1 MKNVSNEFKNIIKSG
16 GPFYAYAS
24 ITLKN
29 GKKLTLDSDNDFFI
43 SGNGY
48 TEDGGDG
55 FPLGSAL
62 SKSVTLVIDNIDE
75 RFSKYDFYYAQIS
88 LFTEADIES
97 RSYDAW
103 RDVKGEEILDV
114 NGNTIMLTKSRIERL
129 NEGTFTALEPT
140 AVGDT
145 IEIVGYDAMY
155 KADVDFTSKLS
166 YPTTA
171 GQLLREA
178 CSECGIMLGSPKFK
192 NDDFVIEQAPGKV
205 TCREV
210 IGYIAMLAVG
220 NAVIQN
226 GTLVIKSYDF
236 SAISKIT
243 NRDDLVEDAGYSIL
257 MDYQSD
263 PDISTDPVVI
273 TGIATTKKV
282 ENESTILI
290 RGTDDYALE
299 ITNPLIE
306 GHEDDA
312 INLIGDVLI
321 GVKLRGFSGEFFPD
335 PMIEFMDL
343 ACVVDRKDKVY
354 PTFITSLEFNY
365 LGSSSFSCGIKDPE
379 RQKSTYYSEAT
390 KVYEKAKKEIKQ
402 NKTEFEAAVDNLN
415 KTLESASG
423 MYSTEVVQPDGSVI
437 SYIHDKPT
445 VEESKNVIKV
455 TSEAIGISSDG
466 GKTYPYGLFLTGDL
480 ITRILYAIGINADY
494 INSGSLTVKDKNG
507 NITFY
512 ADTETGRVTINA
524 ESISITGKSV
534 EDISNGIVDDFVT
547 NIYKTDM
554 DEIKNSVRNK
564 IETWYQDSDPSV
576 NWKDKTEHEG
586 DLWKDTRDNK
596 EYIYRS
602 GQWVEMNVPDEVFDE
617 IDSKAQIFINEPTTP
632 YKIGD
637 LWFDSETKE
646 LLTCV
651 KSRATGSCVKVDWEK
666 RTKYTDDSTVN
677 TFITKIYESDIDDI
691 RNQIDQKI
699 ETWYQSTDP
708 SVNWGG
714 TVEMAW
720 CDVNDESILDVNG
733 NEIILLYEESK
744 AEHEGDLWKDL
755 STNDEY
761 IYRGGQWM
769 KMQVPDEVFDEI
781 DGKAQIFIN
790 TPVPPYRVG
799 DLWFDADTQE
809 LLTCVE
815 SRDKGSCVKSDWQKK
830 TKYTDDSGLN
840 TFISAVYDPKIAELQ
855 SQIDGQLETWF
866 YDHEPSL
873 QNEPAVNWTTNEQ
886 RKDHE
891 GDLFFWKSTGHSY
904 RFLQDGAVW
913 KWQIVQDTDIS
924 KALAAAE
931 KAQDTADHKRRVFVV
946 TPQPPYDI
954 GDLWVQGETGDIMR
968 CRVPKSDSSEYATD
982 DWEKASKYTDDTR
995 ANEVQKE
1002 LETVNKDLQNQIDGK
1017 IETYNQA
1024 TDPAA
1029 SWTTAELKAKHT
1041 GDLWYNSKTE
1051 ETMRWNGSAWSK
1063 LSDADAKA
1071 AKNLAVTK
1079 KRVFSVTPY
1088 PPYDKDDLWVQGKSG
1103 DLMRCVTSRQSGDY
1117 VASDWVKA
1125 TKYTDD
1131 SAINNFVK
1139 NTYAS
1144 DLEDIKNQIDQKI
1157 ETWFQATD
1165 PSLNWTGKET
1175 QPLCDVNGNEILD
1188 VSGKNITITVETEK
1202 ATHEGDLWKNS
1213 ETGDEY
1219 IYRSGN
1225 WEEMPVPDSVF
1236 DEIDG
1241 KSSIYVTQ
1249 PKPPYNV
1256 GDAWFTGTDILT
1268 CVVDRDSGGF
1278 VASDWQKK
1286 NNYTDDS
1293 ALNNFLTGDY
1303 SETIK
1308 EIKTQV
1314 DGKAETWRQDTDPST
1329 AWTTDALKAQ
1339 HKGDLWYKTSE
1350 QKSYIYSG
1358 TAWAEMKTNPPD
1370 IVFDAI
1376 DGKAQIFS
1384 TQPKSP
1390 YNVGDLY
1397 FTGNDILICIKDR
1410 ETGEYAASDWQ
1421 KKDNYTDD
1429 STVTD
1434 FIENIYDPKIEDIQ
1448 NQIDGKIDTYYYDYE
1463 PANSNH
1469 PASEWTTAYERQKH
1483 IGDLFFWKNKGFT
1496 YRYMKVDTSYQ
1507 WVRVKD
1513 ADIVSAMETASKAQD
1528 TADGKRRN
1536 FITTPV
1542 PPYDVGDLWTQGND
1556 GDLMRCQTARTS
1568 GNFVSSDWVKATKYT
1583 DDSAVDKLNK
1593 SLTSEE
1599 VFNRL
1604 TDNGKKQG
1612 IYMQGDQLYINF
1624 SYGKGG
1630 TLTLGGVNNENGSIQ
1645 ILDAIGAEVGKWD
1658 KDGLNIKKGSI
1669 YGSTIYL
1676 DKEKAY
1682 ALIVGR
1688 NNSKEI
1694 FTIGSMG
1701 MHIDNTNM
1709 GLLAS
1714 DSMVVDLMGGWFHGL
1729 RMKAS
1734 NNGRGYG
1741 SSISPECF
1749 SIGWA
1754 EDLQGWSDAMST
1766 VKSYTFSI
1774 SENSTGCLSI
1784 RINGSSYNNDYVD
1797 ISPREIKTT
1806 GTKNRVV
1813 PTENYSNRLQYCYET
1828 ASPMF
1833 GDIGEGITDENGEC
1847 IVEIGDIFTETVTT
1861 RIEYQVFLQKEG
1873 KGDLWIEKKEEN
1885 YFIVHGTPN
1894 LKFAWELKAKQK
1906 DYEYVNLEEDVDRE
1920 EKLPES
1926 PENILNAELETL
1938 IKEQEELLN
1947 ETA

>member
-129 NEGTFTALEPT
+129 NEGTFTVLEPT

-145 IEIVGYDAMY
+145 IELVGYDSMY
-155 KADVDFTSKLS
+155 KADADFTSKLS

-178 CSECGIMLGSPKFK
+178 CSTCNIMLGSPKFN
-192 NDDFVIEQAPGKV
+192 NDDFVIEQAPEKV

-210 IGYIAMLAVG
+210 IGYIAMLSVG

-243 NRDDLVEDAGYSIL
+243 NRDDLVEDDGYSIL

-335 PMIEFMDL
+335 PTIEFMDL

-390 KVYEKAKKEIKQ
+390 KIYEKANKEIKQ
-402 NKTEFEAAVDNLN
+402 NKTDFEAAVENLN
-415 KTLESASG
+415 KTLENASG
-423 MYSTEVVQPDGSVI
+423 MYSTESPQPDGSMI
-437 SYIHDKPT
+437 TYIHDKPT

-455 TSEAIGISSDG
+455 TSEAIGISNDG

-651 KSRATGSCVKVDWEK
+651 KSRATGSCVKADWEK

-720 CDVNDESILDVNG
+720 CDVNGESILDVNG

-891 GDLFFWKSTGHSY
+891 GDLFFWKSTGYSY

-946 TPQPPYDI
+946 TPLPPYDI

-1088 PPYDKDDLWVQGKSG
+1088 PPYDTDDLWVQGTNG
-1103 DLMRCVTSRQSGDY
+1103 DLMRCVTSRQSGEY

-1157 ETWFQATD
+1157 ETWFQPTD
-1165 PSLNWTGKET
+1165 PSLAWTRKET

-1188 VSGKNITITVETEK
+1188 VSGKNITIIVETEK

-1268 CVVDRDSGGF
+1268 CVVDRNSGGF

-1303 SETIK
+1303 SSTIE

-1314 DGKAETWRQDTDPST
+1314 DGKAETWRQDSDPST
-1329 AWTTDALKAQ
+1329 AWTTAELKAL

-1350 QKSYIYSG
+1350 QKSYIYNG
-1358 TAWAEMKTNPPD
+1358 TGWTELKSNPPD
-1370 IVFDAI
+1370 EVFDAI

-1384 TQPKSP
+1384 TQPKPP

-1397 FTGNDILICIKDR
+1397 FTGSEILVCKKDR
-1410 ETGEYAASDWQ
+1410 DTGEYVASDWE

-1429 STVTD
+1429 TTVND
-1434 FIENIYDPKIEDIQ
+1434 FIQNVYDPTVEDIQ
-1448 NQIDGKIDTYYYDYE
+1448 NQIDGKIDTYYFDYA
-1463 PANSNH
+1463 PNNSNL
-1469 PASEWTTAYERQKH
+1469 PASEWTTASVRQKH
-1483 IGDLFFWKNKGFT
+1483 VGDLFFWKSKGFT
-1496 YRYMKVDTSYQ
+1496 YRYMKVDTSFQ

-1513 ADIVSAMETASKAQD
+1513 ADIESAMQKASAAQD
-1528 TADGKRRN
+1528 TADGKRRV
-1536 FITTPV
+1536 FTSTPT
-1542 PPYDVGDLWTQGND
+1542 PPYDVGDLWTQGST
-1556 GDLMRCQTARTS
+1556 GDLMRCRTARAR
-1568 GNFVSSDWVKATKYT
+1568 GNYNSSDWILATKYT
-1583 DDSAVDKLNK
+1583 DDTVANKAIAQIEVLDGKLNLK
-1593 SLTSEE
+1593 VTAKEVESLIEQKADSIRLKADKISWSSKYSSMSE
-1599 VFNRL
+1599 N
-1604 TDNGKKQG
+1604 
-1612 IYMQGDQLYINF
+1612 
-1624 SYGKGG
+1624 G
-1630 TLTLGGVNNENGSIQ
+1630 TLTCQNATINGTVTAVAGNRKAKVTSGYTEYSWNDTLLGHIGTNCMKSDANKMGLNFDLEYDGWYMTWAYKNKRDDNAYSMKMTYASAAFDGFTK
-1645 ILDAIGAEVGKWD
+1645 DAI
-1658 KDGLNIKKGSI
+1658 
-1669 YGSTIYL
+1669 
-1676 DKEKAY
+1676 
-1682 ALIVGR
+1682 
-1688 NNSKEI
+1688 
-1694 FTIGSMG
+1694 
-1701 MHIDNTNM
+1701 NM
-1709 GLLAS
+1709 GC
-1714 DSMVVDLMGGWFHGL
+1714 DLDMKNHTIKNPSFEGGG
-1729 RMKAS
+1729 
-1734 NNGRGYG
+1734 
-1741 SSISPECF
+1741 I
-1749 SIGWA
+1749 
-1754 EDLQGWSDAMST
+1754 
-1766 VKSYTFSI
+1766 
-1774 SENSTGCLSI
+1774 
-1784 RINGSSYNNDYVD
+1784 
-1797 ISPREIKTT
+1797 T
-1806 GTKNRVV
+1806 GTINFTQIYNAKSDGSFEFSNGCKMQFKN
-1813 PTENYSNRLQYCYET
+1813 
-1828 ASPMF
+1828 
-1833 GDIGEGITDENGEC
+1833 GI
-1847 IVEIGDIFTETVTT
+1847 
-1861 RIEYQVFLQKEG
+1861 
-1873 KGDLWIEKKEEN
+1873 
-1885 YFIVHGTPN
+1885 
-1894 LKFAWELKAKQK
+1894 
-1906 DYEYVNLEEDVDRE
+1906 
-1920 EKLPES
+1920 
-1926 PENILNAELETL
+1926 L
-1938 IKEQEELLN
+1938 ISGSWYW
-1947 ETA
+1947 

>member
-29 GKKLTLDSDNDFFI
+29 GEKLYLDSDNDFFI

-48 TEDGGDG
+48 AEDGGDG

-129 NEGTFTALEPT
+129 NEGTFTVLEPT

-145 IEIVGYDAMY
+145 IELVGYDSMY
-155 KADVDFTSKLS
+155 KADADFTSKLS

-178 CSECGIMLGSPKFK
+178 CSTCNIMLGSPKFK
-192 NDDFVIEQAPGKV
+192 NDDFVIEQAPEKV

-243 NRDDLVEDAGYSIL
+243 NRNDLVEDAGYSIL

-564 IETWYQDSDPSV
+564 IETWYQ
-576 NWKDKTEHEG
+576 
-586 DLWKDTRDNK
+586 
-596 EYIYRS
+596 
-602 GQWVEMNVPDEVFDE
+602 
-617 IDSKAQIFINEPTTP
+617 
-632 YKIGD
+632 
-637 LWFDSETKE
+637 
-646 LLTCV
+646 
-651 KSRATGSCVKVDWEK
+651 
-666 RTKYTDDSTVN
+666 
-677 TFITKIYESDIDDI
+677 
-691 RNQIDQKI
+691 
-699 ETWYQSTDP
+699 STDP

-720 CDVNDESILDVNG
+720 CDVNGESILDVNG

-855 SQIDGQLETWF
+855 SQIDGQIETWF

-886 RKDHE
+886 RKNHE
-891 GDLFFWKSTGHSY
+891 GDLFFWKSTGYSY

-954 GDLWVQGETGDIMR
+954 GDLWVQGDDGDIMR
-968 CRVPKSDSSEYATD
+968 CCVARSESASFSAS

-1017 IETYNQA
+1017 IETYNQSA
-1024 TDPAA
+1024 DPAA

-1088 PPYDKDDLWVQGKSG
+1088 PPYDKDDLWVQGTNG

-1139 NTYAS
+1139 NTYAA
-1144 DLEDIKNQIDQKI
+1144 DLENIKNQIDQKI
-1157 ETWFQATD
+1157 ETWFQPTD

-1175 QPLCDVNGNEILD
+1175 QPLCDINGNEILD

-1213 ETGDEY
+1213 KTGDEY

-1241 KSSIYVTQ
+1241 K
-1249 PKPPYNV
+1249 
-1256 GDAWFTGTDILT
+1256 
-1268 CVVDRDSGGF
+1268 
-1278 VASDWQKK
+1278 
-1286 NNYTDDS
+1286 
-1293 ALNNFLTGDY
+1293 
-1303 SETIK
+1303 
-1308 EIKTQV
+1308 
-1314 DGKAETWRQDTDPST
+1314 
-1329 AWTTDALKAQ
+1329 
-1339 HKGDLWYKTSE
+1339 
-1350 QKSYIYSG
+1350 
-1358 TAWAEMKTNPPD
+1358 
-1370 IVFDAI
+1370 
-1376 DGKAQIFS
+1376 AQIFS
-1384 TQPKSP
+1384 TQPKPP
-1390 YNVGDLY
+1390 YSVDDLY
-1397 FTGNDILICIKDR
+1397 FTGNDILVCLKDR
-1410 ETGEYAASDWQ
+1410 ETGEYVASDWQ

-1483 IGDLFFWKNKGFT
+1483 VGDLFFWKNKGFT

-1542 PPYDVGDLWTQGND
+1542 PPYDVGDLWTQGD
-1556 GDLMRCQTARTS
+1556 TGDLMRCKTARAS
-1568 GNFVSSDWVKATKYT
+1568 GNYVSSDWTKATKYT
-1583 DDSAVDKLNK
+1583 DDSAVEKLNK

-1669 YGSTIYL
+1669 YGSTLYL
-1676 DKEKAY
+1676 DKEKAS

-1784 RINGSSYNNDYVD
+1784 RINGSNYINDYVD

-1873 KGDLWIEKKEEN
+1873 EGDLWIEKKEEN

-1920 EKLPES
+1920 EELPES

>member
-1 MKNVSNEFKNIIKSG
+1 MRSLSKSFKKELNNDNRR
-16 GPFYAYAS
+16 YLEWVD
-24 ITLKN
+24 ITLK
-29 GKKLTLDSDNDFFI
+29 
-43 SGNGY
+43 
-48 TEDGGDG
+48 DG
-55 FPLGSAL
+55 
-62 SKSVTLVIDNIDE
+62 
-75 RFSKYDFYYAQIS
+75 
-88 LFTEADIES
+88 
-97 RSYDAW
+97 
-103 RDVKGEEILDV
+103 
-114 NGNTIMLTKSRIERL
+114 
-129 NEGTFTALEPT
+129 TAL
-140 AVGDT
+140 
-145 IEIVGYDAMY
+145 Y
-155 KADVDFTSKLS
+155 
-166 YPTTA
+166 
-171 GQLLREA
+171 LRED
-178 CSECGIMLGSPKFK
+178 SVWNFGLK
-192 NDDFVIEQAPGKV
+192 
-205 TCREV
+205 
-210 IGYIAMLAVG
+210 
-220 NAVIQN
+220 
-226 GTLVIKSYDF
+226 
-236 SAISKIT
+236 
-243 NRDDLVEDAGYSIL
+243 VEDAVSDSSEFKIGSAIINKATVTLNNIYDDFT
-257 MDYQSD
+257 DYNFEGAEIAIYVGLAIS
-263 PDISTDPVVI
+263 PTGMVFPEEKKWLDISENPILDTNGNEILLLYSDAVTEKIRLCTMTVVEAPYQNSSIITLTCQDNMMKFDRDYSESKLKYPATRSEIIRDACNVCGVQLQTVTFDNDDYVIETRPDDQQLTFRQVLAWVAQIGGQFCRCDSYGRLCIAWYDLKSYESSHIDEDKFVSVESYDSLSINNEDVVI
-273 TGIATTKKV
+273 TGIKVTEYKENVSTDESPVSYQYGEDGYVIEIKDNKLIAEGKGNDIATIIGKRIVGMRFRPFSASMMNNPLAEAGDICIITDRKGNQYKSLVTSTIFQVGNKQTIECGAKSAARNSAKQYSLASQAIV
-282 ENESTILI
+282 ENRKNLQKERSD
-290 RGTDDYALE
+290 REKALE
-299 ITNPLIE
+299 ELSKRISQS
-306 GHEDDA
+306 
-312 INLIGDVLI
+312 
-321 GVKLRGFSGEFFPD
+321 SG
-335 PMIEFMDL
+335 L
-343 ACVVDRKDKVY
+343 Y
-354 PTFITSLEFNY
+354 T
-365 LGSSSFSCGIKDPE
+365 
-379 RQKSTYYSEAT
+379 
-390 KVYEKAKKEIKQ
+390 
-402 NKTEFEAAVDNLN
+402 
-415 KTLESASG
+415 
-423 MYSTEVVQPDGSVI
+423 
-437 SYIHDKPT
+437 T
-445 VEESKNVIKV
+445 VEESQGGGKV
-455 TSEAIGISSDG
+455 YYLHNKALLSDSDIVWKMTAEAWGVSTDG
-466 GKTYPYGLFLTGDL
+466 GNTWNGGMTVDGD
-480 ITRILYAIGINADY
+480 TVVRILDAVGVRANWINTGEFKVADEKGNEVFY
-494 INSGSLTVKDKNG
+494 VNCDTGSVRIKAQEFSLSGV
-507 NITFY
+507 
-512 ADTETGRVTINA
+512 
-524 ESISITGKSV
+524 SIEEIAAK
-534 EDISNGIVDDFVT
+534 EVDDFVT

-564 IETWYQDSDPSV
+564 IETWYQ
-576 NWKDKTEHEG
+576 
-586 DLWKDTRDNK
+586 
-596 EYIYRS
+596 
-602 GQWVEMNVPDEVFDE
+602 
-617 IDSKAQIFINEPTTP
+617 
-632 YKIGD
+632 
-637 LWFDSETKE
+637 
-646 LLTCV
+646 
-651 KSRATGSCVKVDWEK
+651 
-666 RTKYTDDSTVN
+666 
-677 TFITKIYESDIDDI
+677 
-691 RNQIDQKI
+691 
-699 ETWYQSTDP
+699 STDP

-714 TVEMAW
+714 TVEKALY
-720 CDVNDESILDVNG
+720 DIDGNSILDVNG
-733 NEIILLYEESK
+733 NEIIVLFEESK
-744 AEHEGDLWKDL
+744 SEHEGDLWKDL

-761 IYRGGQWM
+761 IYRGGHWV

-799 DLWFDADTQE
+799 DLWFDADSQE

-855 SQIDGQLETWF
+855 SQIDGQIETWF

-891 GDLFFWKSTGHSY
+891 GDLFFWKSTGYSY

-954 GDLWVQGETGDIMR
+954 GDLWVQGDDGDIMR
-968 CRVPKSDSSEYATD
+968 CCVARSESASFSAS

-995 ANEVQKE
+995 ANEVKAE
-1002 LETVNKDLQNQIDGK
+1002 LDVLGADLQNQIDGK

-1024 TDPAA
+1024 EDPSGA
-1029 SWTTAELKAKHT
+1029 WTTDELKVQHK
-1041 GDLWYNSKTE
+1041 GDLWYSPKE
-1051 ETMRWNGSAWSK
+1051 EVTRRWNGASWEK

-1071 AKNLAVTK
+1071 ANNLAMTK

-1088 PPYDKDDLWVQGKSG
+1088 PPYDVDDLWVQGENG
-1103 DLMRCVTSRQSGDY
+1103 DLMRCVNVRQTGNYDST
-1117 VASDWVKA
+1117 DWVRA

-1131 SAINNFVK
+1131 TAIKNFIN

-1144 DLEDIKNQIDQKI
+1144 DLDSIKNQLDQKV
-1157 ETWFQATD
+1157 ETWYQESD
-1165 PSLNWTGKET
+1165 PSVNWRGTET
-1175 QPLCDVNGNEILD
+1175 WPWSDINGNSILD
-1188 VSGKNITITVETEK
+1188 VSGNEIQTTVETEK
-1202 ATHEGDLWKNS
+1202 ALHEGDLWHCTKDNS
-1213 ETGDEY
+1213 EY
-1219 IYRSGN
+1219 IYSSGE
-1225 WEEMPVPDSVF
+1225 WHDKSIPDEVF
-1236 DEIDG
+1236 DKIDG
-1241 KSSIYVTQ
+1241 KSSIYAAQ
-1249 PKPPYNV
+1249 PNPPYEQN
-1256 GDAWFTGTDILT
+1256 DLWFTGTEILVCINT
-1268 CVVDRDSGGF
+1268 RESGSF
-1278 VASDWQKK
+1278 NSSDWVKK
-1286 NNYTDDS
+1286 DTYTDDS
-1293 ALNNFLTGDY
+1293 A
-1303 SETIK
+1303 
-1308 EIKTQV
+1308 V
-1314 DGKAETWRQDTDPST
+1314 D
-1329 AWTTDALKAQ
+1329 
-1339 HKGDLWYKTSE
+1339 
-1350 QKSYIYSG
+1350 
-1358 TAWAEMKTNPPD
+1358 
-1370 IVFDAI
+1370 
-1376 DGKAQIFS
+1376 
-1384 TQPKSP
+1384 
-1390 YNVGDLY
+1390 
-1397 FTGNDILICIKDR
+1397 
-1410 ETGEYAASDWQ
+1410 
-1421 KKDNYTDD
+1421 
-1429 STVTD
+1429 D
-1434 FIENIYDPKIEDIQ
+1434 FIKNVYDPKIDSIQ
-1448 NQIDGKIDTYYYDYE
+1448 TQIDGKIETWFYDYE
-1463 PANSNH
+1463 PTLSNI
-1469 PASEWTTAYERQKH
+1469 PAKDWTTDNLKSQH
-1483 IGDLFFWKNKGFT
+1483 NGDLFFWQSKGYT
-1496 YRYMKVDTSYQ
+1496 YRFLKVDGAWKWQ
-1507 WVRVKD
+1507 LIQD
-1513 ADIVSAMETASKAQD
+1513 EDINNAMEAASKAQD

-1556 GDLMRCQTARTS
+1556 GDLMRCQTARAS
-1568 GNFVSSDWVKATKYT
+1568 GNFVSSDWTKATKYT

-1630 TLTLGGVNNENGSIQ
+1630 TLTLGGVNNENGLIQ

-1676 DKEKAY
+1676 DKEKVS

-1784 RINGSSYNNDYVD
+1784 RINGSSYINDYVD

>member
-29 GKKLTLDSDNDFFI
+29 GEKLYLDSDNDFFI

-48 TEDGGDG
+48 AEDGGDG

-129 NEGTFTALEPT
+129 NEGTFTVLEPT

-145 IEIVGYDAMY
+145 IELVGYDSMY
-155 KADVDFTSKLS
+155 KADADFTSKLS

-178 CSECGIMLGSPKFK
+178 CSTCNIMLGSPKFK
-192 NDDFVIEQAPGKV
+192 NDDFVIEQAPEKV

-564 IETWYQDSDPSV
+564 IETWYQ
-576 NWKDKTEHEG
+576 
-586 DLWKDTRDNK
+586 
-596 EYIYRS
+596 
-602 GQWVEMNVPDEVFDE
+602 
-617 IDSKAQIFINEPTTP
+617 
-632 YKIGD
+632 
-637 LWFDSETKE
+637 
-646 LLTCV
+646 
-651 KSRATGSCVKVDWEK
+651 
-666 RTKYTDDSTVN
+666 
-677 TFITKIYESDIDDI
+677 
-691 RNQIDQKI
+691 
-699 ETWYQSTDP
+699 STDP

-720 CDVNDESILDVNG
+720 CDVNGESILDVNG

-855 SQIDGQLETWF
+855 SQIDGQIETWF

-891 GDLFFWKSTGHSY
+891 GDLFFWKSTGYSY

-954 GDLWVQGETGDIMR
+954 GDLWVQGDDGDIMR
-968 CRVPKSDSSEYATD
+968 CCVARSESASFSAS

-1017 IETYNQA
+1017 IETYNQSA
-1024 TDPAA
+1024 DPAA

-1088 PPYDKDDLWVQGKSG
+1088 PPYDTDDLWVQGTNG
-1103 DLMRCVTSRQSGDY
+1103 DLMRCVTSRQSGEY

-1139 NTYAS
+1139 NTYAA
-1144 DLEDIKNQIDQKI
+1144 DLENIKNQIDQKI
-1157 ETWFQATD
+1157 ETWFQPTD

-1175 QPLCDVNGNEILD
+1175 QPLCDINGNDILD

-1213 ETGDEY
+1213 KTGDEY

-1225 WEEMPVPDSVF
+1225 WEKMPVPDSVF

-1241 KSSIYVTQ
+1241 K
-1249 PKPPYNV
+1249 
-1256 GDAWFTGTDILT
+1256 
-1268 CVVDRDSGGF
+1268 
-1278 VASDWQKK
+1278 
-1286 NNYTDDS
+1286 
-1293 ALNNFLTGDY
+1293 
-1303 SETIK
+1303 
-1308 EIKTQV
+1308 
-1314 DGKAETWRQDTDPST
+1314 
-1329 AWTTDALKAQ
+1329 
-1339 HKGDLWYKTSE
+1339 
-1350 QKSYIYSG
+1350 
-1358 TAWAEMKTNPPD
+1358 
-1370 IVFDAI
+1370 
-1376 DGKAQIFS
+1376 AQIFS
-1384 TQPKSP
+1384 TQPKPP
-1390 YNVGDLY
+1390 YSVDDLY
-1397 FTGNDILICIKDR
+1397 FTGNDILVCLKDR
-1410 ETGEYAASDWQ
+1410 ETGEYVASDWQ

-1448 NQIDGKIDTYYYDYE
+1448 NQIDGKIDTYYCDYE

-1483 IGDLFFWKNKGFT
+1483 VGDLFFWKNKGFT

-1658 KDGLNIKKGSI
+1658 KDGLNIQKGSI

-1784 RINGSSYNNDYVD
+1784 RINGSSYINDYVD

>member
-29 GKKLTLDSDNDFFI
+29 GEKLYLDSENDFFI

-48 TEDGGDG
+48 SEDGGDG

-88 LFTEADIES
+88 LFTETDIEN
-97 RSYDAW
+97 RSYDIW
-103 RDVKGEEILDV
+103 RDVKGEEILDI

-129 NEGTFTALEPT
+129 NEGAFTVLEPT

-145 IEIVGYDAMY
+145 IELVGYDSMY
-155 KADVDFTSKLS
+155 KADADFTSKLS

-178 CSECGIMLGSPKFK
+178 CSTCNIMLGSPKFN
-192 NDDFVIEQAPGKV
+192 NDDFVIEQAPDKV

-220 NAVIQN
+220 NAVIQD

-236 SAISKIT
+236 SAISKIAS
-243 NRDDLVEDAGYSIL
+243 RADLVEDAGYSIL

-335 PMIEFMDL
+335 PTIEFMDL

-415 KTLESASG
+415 KTLENASG
-423 MYSTEVVQPDGSVI
+423 MYSTESPQPDGSMI
-437 SYIHDKPT
+437 TYIHDKPT

-494 INSGSLTVKDKNG
+494 INSGSLTIKDKNG

-602 GQWVEMNVPDEVFDE
+602 WQWVEMNVPDEVFDE
-617 IDSKAQIFINEPTTP
+617 IDSKAQIFINEPITP

-637 LWFDSETKE
+637 LWFESEAKE
-646 LLTCV
+646 LLTCI
-651 KSRATGSCVKVDWEK
+651 KSRATGSCVKADWEK

-677 TFITKIYESDIDDI
+677 TFITKIYESDIADI

-720 CDVNDESILDVNG
+720 CDVNGESILDVNG

-968 CRVPKSDSSEYATD
+968 CRVSKSDSSEYAAD

-1088 PPYDKDDLWVQGKSG
+1088 PPYDKDDLWVQGTNG
-1103 DLMRCVTSRQSGDY
+1103 DLMRCVTSRQSGEY

-1157 ETWFQATD
+1157 ETWFQPTD
-1165 PSLNWTGKET
+1165 PSLAWTGKET

-1188 VSGKNITITVETEK
+1188 VSGKNITIIVETEK

-1268 CVVDRDSGGF
+1268 CVVDRDSGEF

-1314 DGKAETWRQDTDPST
+1314 DGKAETWRQDTDPAT
-1329 AWTTDALKAQ
+1329 AWTTAELKAQ

-1350 QKSYIYSG
+1350 QKSYIYNG
-1358 TAWAEMKTNPPD
+1358 TGWTELKSNPPD
-1370 IVFDAI
+1370 EVFDAI

-1384 TQPKSP
+1384 TQPKPP

-1397 FTGNDILICIKDR
+1397 FTGNDILVCKKDR
-1410 ETGEYAASDWQ
+1410 ETGEYVASDWE

-1429 STVTD
+1429 SAVTD
-1434 FIENIYDPKIEDIQ
+1434 FIENIYDPKIDDIQ
-1448 NQIDGKIDTYYYDYE
+1448 NQIDGKIDTFYFDYA
-1463 PANSNH
+1463 PNNSNY
-1469 PASEWTTAYERQKH
+1469 PASEWTTAFERQKH
-1483 IGDLFFWKNKGFT
+1483 VGDLFFWKSKGYT
-1496 YRYMKVDTSYQ
+1496 YRYLKVDTSYQ

-1513 ADIVSAMETASKAQD
+1513 EDINSAMEKASEAQD
-1528 TADGKRRN
+1528 TADGKRRV
-1536 FITTPV
+1536 FTTTPT
-1542 PPYDVGDLWTQGND
+1542 PPYDVGDLWTQGST
-1556 GDLMRCQTARTS
+1556 GDLMRCRTARAS
-1568 GNFVSSDWVKATKYT
+1568 GNYNSSDWILATKYT
-1583 DDSAVDKLNK
+1583 DDTVANKAIAQIEVLDGKLNLK
-1593 SLTSEE
+1593 VTAKEVESLIEQKADSIRLKADKISWSSKYSSMSE
-1599 VFNRL
+1599 N
-1604 TDNGKKQG
+1604 
-1612 IYMQGDQLYINF
+1612 
-1624 SYGKGG
+1624 G
-1630 TLTLGGVNNENGSIQ
+1630 TLTCQNATINGTVTAVAGNRKAKVTSGYTEYSWNDTLLGHIGTNCMKSDANKMGLNFDLEYDGWYMTWAYKNKRDDNAYSMKMTYASAAFDGFTK
-1645 ILDAIGAEVGKWD
+1645 DAI
-1658 KDGLNIKKGSI
+1658 
-1669 YGSTIYL
+1669 
-1676 DKEKAY
+1676 
-1682 ALIVGR
+1682 
-1688 NNSKEI
+1688 
-1694 FTIGSMG
+1694 
-1701 MHIDNTNM
+1701 NM
-1709 GLLAS
+1709 GC
-1714 DSMVVDLMGGWFHGL
+1714 DLDMKNHTIKNPSFEGGG
-1729 RMKAS
+1729 
-1734 NNGRGYG
+1734 
-1741 SSISPECF
+1741 I
-1749 SIGWA
+1749 
-1754 EDLQGWSDAMST
+1754 
-1766 VKSYTFSI
+1766 
-1774 SENSTGCLSI
+1774 
-1784 RINGSSYNNDYVD
+1784 
-1797 ISPREIKTT
+1797 T
-1806 GTKNRVV
+1806 GTINFTQIYNAKSDGSFEFSNGCKMQFKN
-1813 PTENYSNRLQYCYET
+1813 
-1828 ASPMF
+1828 
-1833 GDIGEGITDENGEC
+1833 GI
-1847 IVEIGDIFTETVTT
+1847 
-1861 RIEYQVFLQKEG
+1861 
-1873 KGDLWIEKKEEN
+1873 
-1885 YFIVHGTPN
+1885 
-1894 LKFAWELKAKQK
+1894 
-1906 DYEYVNLEEDVDRE
+1906 
-1920 EKLPES
+1920 
-1926 PENILNAELETL
+1926 L
-1938 IKEQEELLN
+1938 ISGSWYW
-1947 ETA
+1947 

>member
-29 GKKLTLDSDNDFFI
+29 GEKLYLDSDNDFFI

-48 TEDGGDG
+48 AEDGGDG

-129 NEGTFTALEPT
+129 NEGTFTVLEPT

-145 IEIVGYDAMY
+145 IELVGYDSMY
-155 KADVDFTSKLS
+155 KADADFTSKLS

-178 CSECGIMLGSPKFK
+178 CSTCNIMLGSPKFN
-192 NDDFVIEQAPGKV
+192 NDDFVIEQAPEKV

-210 IGYIAMLAVG
+210 IGYIAMLSVG

-243 NRDDLVEDAGYSIL
+243 NRDDLVEDDGYSIL

-335 PMIEFMDL
+335 PTIEFMDL

-564 IETWYQDSDPSV
+564 IETWYQ
-576 NWKDKTEHEG
+576 
-586 DLWKDTRDNK
+586 
-596 EYIYRS
+596 
-602 GQWVEMNVPDEVFDE
+602 
-617 IDSKAQIFINEPTTP
+617 
-632 YKIGD
+632 
-637 LWFDSETKE
+637 
-646 LLTCV
+646 
-651 KSRATGSCVKVDWEK
+651 
-666 RTKYTDDSTVN
+666 
-677 TFITKIYESDIDDI
+677 
-691 RNQIDQKI
+691 
-699 ETWYQSTDP
+699 STDP

-720 CDVNDESILDVNG
+720 CDVNGESILDVNG

-855 SQIDGQLETWF
+855 SQIDGQIETWF

-886 RKDHE
+886 RKNHE
-891 GDLFFWKSTGHSY
+891 GDLFFWKSTGYSY

-954 GDLWVQGETGDIMR
+954 GDLWVQGDDGDIMR
-968 CRVPKSDSSEYATD
+968 CCVARSESASFSAS

-1017 IETYNQA
+1017 IETYNQSA
-1024 TDPAA
+1024 DPAA

-1088 PPYDKDDLWVQGKSG
+1088 PPYDKDDLWVQGTNG

-1117 VASDWVKA
+1117 VASDWAKA

-1139 NTYAS
+1139 NTYAA
-1144 DLEDIKNQIDQKI
+1144 DLENIKNQIDQKI
-1157 ETWFQATD
+1157 ETWFQPTD

-1175 QPLCDVNGNEILD
+1175 QPLCDINGNEILD

-1213 ETGDEY
+1213 KTGDEY

-1241 KSSIYVTQ
+1241 K
-1249 PKPPYNV
+1249 
-1256 GDAWFTGTDILT
+1256 
-1268 CVVDRDSGGF
+1268 
-1278 VASDWQKK
+1278 
-1286 NNYTDDS
+1286 
-1293 ALNNFLTGDY
+1293 
-1303 SETIK
+1303 
-1308 EIKTQV
+1308 
-1314 DGKAETWRQDTDPST
+1314 
-1329 AWTTDALKAQ
+1329 
-1339 HKGDLWYKTSE
+1339 
-1350 QKSYIYSG
+1350 
-1358 TAWAEMKTNPPD
+1358 
-1370 IVFDAI
+1370 
-1376 DGKAQIFS
+1376 AQIFS
-1384 TQPKSP
+1384 TQPKPP
-1390 YNVGDLY
+1390 YSVDDLY
-1397 FTGNDILICIKDR
+1397 FTGNDILVCLKDR
-1410 ETGEYAASDWQ
+1410 ETGEYVASDWQ

-1483 IGDLFFWKNKGFT
+1483 VGDLFFWKNKGFT

-1542 PPYDVGDLWTQGND
+1542 PPYDVGDLWTQGD
-1556 GDLMRCQTARTS
+1556 TGDLMRCKTARAS
-1568 GNFVSSDWVKATKYT
+1568 GNYVSSDWTKATKYT
-1583 DDSAVDKLNK
+1583 DDSAVEKLNK

-1630 TLTLGGVNNENGSIQ
+1630 TLTLGGVNNENGSMQ

-1676 DKEKAY
+1676 DKEKAS

-1784 RINGSSYNNDYVD
+1784 RINGSNYINDYVD

>member
-29 GKKLTLDSDNDFFI
+29 GEKLYLDSDNDFFI

-48 TEDGGDG
+48 AEDGGDG

-114 NGNTIMLTKSRIERL
+114 NGNMIMLTKSRIERL
-129 NEGTFTALEPT
+129 NEGTFTVLEPT

-145 IEIVGYDAMY
+145 IELVGYDSMY
-155 KADVDFTSKLS
+155 KADADFTSKLS

-178 CSECGIMLGSPKFK
+178 CSTCNIMLGSPKFN
-192 NDDFVIEQAPGKV
+192 NDDFVIEQAPEKV

-210 IGYIAMLAVG
+210 IGYIAMLSIG

-335 PMIEFMDL
+335 PTIEFMDL

-354 PTFITSLEFNY
+354 PTFITSHEFSY

-379 RQKSTYYSEAT
+379 RQKSTYYSEAK
-390 KVYEKAKKEIKQ
+390 KVYEKANKEIKQ
-402 NKTEFEAAVDNLN
+402 NKTDFEAAVENLN
-415 KTLESASG
+415 KTLENASG
-423 MYSTEVVQPDGSVI
+423 MYSTESPQPDGSMI
-437 SYIHDKPT
+437 TYIHDKPT

-455 TSEAIGISSDG
+455 TSEAIGISNDG

-494 INSGSLTVKDKNG
+494 INSGSLTVKDKDG

-547 NIYKTDM
+547 NIYKNDI
-554 DEIKNSVRNK
+554 DEIKESVRNK

-576 NWKDKTEHEG
+576 NWIVKIDHEG

-602 GQWVEMNVPDEVFDE
+602 GQWEEMNVPDEVFDE

-637 LWFDSETKE
+637 LWFESETKE
-646 LLTCV
+646 LLTCI
-651 KSRATGSCVKVDWEK
+651 KSRATGSCVKADWEK

-708 SVNWGG
+708 SVNWGR

-720 CDVNDESILDVNG
+720 CDVNGESILDVNG

-855 SQIDGQLETWF
+855 SQIDGQIETWF

-891 GDLFFWKSTGHSY
+891 GDLFFWKSTGYSY

-954 GDLWVQGETGDIMR
+954 GDLWVQGDDGDIMR
-968 CRVPKSDSSEYATD
+968 CCVARSESASFSAS

-1017 IETYNQA
+1017 IETYNQSA
-1024 TDPAA
+1024 DPAA

-1088 PPYDKDDLWVQGKSG
+1088 PPYDTDDLWVQGTNG
-1103 DLMRCVTSRQSGDY
+1103 DLMRCVTSRQSGEY

-1139 NTYAS
+1139 NTYAA
-1144 DLEDIKNQIDQKI
+1144 DLENIKNQIDQKI
-1157 ETWFQATD
+1157 ETWFQPTD

-1175 QPLCDVNGNEILD
+1175 QPLCDINGNEILD

-1213 ETGDEY
+1213 KTGDEY

-1241 KSSIYVTQ
+1241 K
-1249 PKPPYNV
+1249 
-1256 GDAWFTGTDILT
+1256 
-1268 CVVDRDSGGF
+1268 
-1278 VASDWQKK
+1278 
-1286 NNYTDDS
+1286 
-1293 ALNNFLTGDY
+1293 
-1303 SETIK
+1303 
-1308 EIKTQV
+1308 
-1314 DGKAETWRQDTDPST
+1314 
-1329 AWTTDALKAQ
+1329 
-1339 HKGDLWYKTSE
+1339 
-1350 QKSYIYSG
+1350 
-1358 TAWAEMKTNPPD
+1358 
-1370 IVFDAI
+1370 
-1376 DGKAQIFS
+1376 AQIFS
-1384 TQPKSP
+1384 TQPKPP
-1390 YNVGDLY
+1390 YSVDDLY
-1397 FTGNDILICIKDR
+1397 FTGNDILVCLKDR
-1410 ETGEYAASDWQ
+1410 ETGEYVASDWQ

-1483 IGDLFFWKNKGFT
+1483 VGDLFFWKNKGFT

-1542 PPYDVGDLWTQGND
+1542 PPYDVGDLWTQGD
-1556 GDLMRCQTARTS
+1556 TGDLMRCKTARAS
-1568 GNFVSSDWVKATKYT
+1568 GNYVSSDWTKATKYT
-1583 DDSAVDKLNK
+1583 DDSAVEKLNK

-1754 EDLQGWSDAMST
+1754 EDLQGWSDAMSE

-1784 RINGSSYNNDYVD
+1784 RINGSSYINDYVD

>member
-29 GKKLTLDSDNDFFI
+29 GEKLYLDSDNDFFI

-48 TEDGGDG
+48 AEDGGDG

-88 LFTEADIES
+88 LFTEVDIES

-129 NEGTFTALEPT
+129 NEGTFTVLEPT

-178 CSECGIMLGSPKFK
+178 CSACNIMLGSPKFK
-192 NDDFVIEQAPGKV
+192 NDDFVIEQAPEKV

-243 NRDDLVEDAGYSIL
+243 NKDDLVEDAGYSIL

-335 PMIEFMDL
+335 PTIEFMDL

-354 PTFITSLEFNY
+354 PTFITSNEFNY

-390 KVYEKAKKEIKQ
+390 KVYEKANKEIKQ
-402 NKTEFEAAVDNLN
+402 NKTDFEAAVENLN
-415 KTLESASG
+415 KTLENASG
-423 MYSTEVVQPDGSVI
+423 MYSTESPQPDGSMI
-437 SYIHDKPT
+437 TYIHDKPT

-455 TSEAIGISSDG
+455 TSEAIGISNDG

-602 GQWVEMNVPDEVFDE
+602 GKWEEMNVPDEVFDE

-632 YKIGD
+632 YKLGD
-637 LWFDSETKE
+637 LWFESETKE
-646 LLTCV
+646 LLTCI
-651 KSRATGSCVKVDWEK
+651 KSRATGSCVKADWEK

-677 TFITKIYESDIDDI
+677 TFIAKIYESDIDDI

-699 ETWYQSTDP
+699 ETWYQTTDP

-714 TVEMAW
+714 TVEKAL
-720 CDVNDESILDVNG
+720 CDIDGNSILDVNG
-733 NEIILLYEESK
+733 NEIIVLFEESK
-744 AEHEGDLWKDL
+744 SEHEGDLWKDL

-913 KWQIVQDTDIS
+913 KWQIIQDTDIS

-968 CRVPKSDSSEYATD
+968 CRVPKSDSSEYAVD

-1088 PPYDKDDLWVQGKSG
+1088 PPYDKDDLWVQGTNG
-1103 DLMRCVTSRQSGDY
+1103 DLMRCVTSRQNGEY
-1117 VASDWVKA
+1117 VASDWTKA

-1139 NTYAS
+1139 NTYAA
-1144 DLEDIKNQIDQKI
+1144 DLENIKNQIDQKI
-1157 ETWFQATD
+1157 ETWFQPTD

-1175 QPLCDVNGNEILD
+1175 FALCDINGNEILD
-1188 VSGKNITITVETEK
+1188 INGNTIMTTSETEK
-1202 ATHEGDLWKNS
+1202 IVHEGDLWKNS
-1213 ETGDEY
+1213 QTGDEY

-1225 WEEMPVPDSVF
+1225 WKEMPVPDSVF

-1268 CVVDRDSGGF
+1268 CVVDRDSGEF

-1314 DGKAETWRQDTDPST
+1314 DGKAETWRQNTDPAT
-1329 AWTTDALKAQ
+1329 AWTTAELKAQ

-1350 QKSYIYSG
+1350 QKSYIYNG
-1358 TAWAEMKTNPPD
+1358 TGWTELKSNPPD
-1370 IVFDAI
+1370 EVFDAI

-1384 TQPKSP
+1384 TQPKPP

-1397 FTGNDILICIKDR
+1397 FTGNDILVCIKDR
-1410 ETGEYAASDWQ
+1410 ETGEYVASDWQ

-1434 FIENIYDPKIEDIQ
+1434 FIENIYNPKIEDIQ

-1483 IGDLFFWKNKGFT
+1483 VGDLFFWKNKGFT

-1528 TADGKRRN
+1528 TADGKRRV
-1536 FITTPV
+1536 FTSTPQ
-1542 PPYDVGDLWTQGND
+1542 PPYDVGDLWTQGST
-1556 GDLMRCQTARTS
+1556 GDLMRCRTARAS
-1568 GNFVSSDWVKATKYT
+1568 GNYNSSDWILATKYT
-1583 DDSAVDKLNK
+1583 DDTVANKAIAQIEVLDGKLNLK
-1593 SLTSEE
+1593 VTAKEVESLIEQKADSIRLKADKISWSSKYSSMSE
-1599 VFNRL
+1599 N
-1604 TDNGKKQG
+1604 
-1612 IYMQGDQLYINF
+1612 
-1624 SYGKGG
+1624 G
-1630 TLTLGGVNNENGSIQ
+1630 TLTCQNATINGTVTAVAGYRKAKVTSGYTEYSWNDTLLGHIGTNCMKSDANKMGLNFDLEYDGWYMTWAYKNKRDDNAYSMKMTYASAAFDGFTK
-1645 ILDAIGAEVGKWD
+1645 DAI
-1658 KDGLNIKKGSI
+1658 
-1669 YGSTIYL
+1669 
-1676 DKEKAY
+1676 
-1682 ALIVGR
+1682 
-1688 NNSKEI
+1688 
-1694 FTIGSMG
+1694 
-1701 MHIDNTNM
+1701 NM
-1709 GLLAS
+1709 GC
-1714 DSMVVDLMGGWFHGL
+1714 DLDMKNHTIKNPSFEGGG
-1729 RMKAS
+1729 
-1734 NNGRGYG
+1734 
-1741 SSISPECF
+1741 I
-1749 SIGWA
+1749 
-1754 EDLQGWSDAMST
+1754 
-1766 VKSYTFSI
+1766 
-1774 SENSTGCLSI
+1774 
-1784 RINGSSYNNDYVD
+1784 
-1797 ISPREIKTT
+1797 T
-1806 GTKNRVV
+1806 GTINFTQIYNAKSDGSFEFSNGCKMQFKN
-1813 PTENYSNRLQYCYET
+1813 
-1828 ASPMF
+1828 
-1833 GDIGEGITDENGEC
+1833 GI
-1847 IVEIGDIFTETVTT
+1847 
-1861 RIEYQVFLQKEG
+1861 
-1873 KGDLWIEKKEEN
+1873 
-1885 YFIVHGTPN
+1885 
-1894 LKFAWELKAKQK
+1894 
-1906 DYEYVNLEEDVDRE
+1906 
-1920 EKLPES
+1920 
-1926 PENILNAELETL
+1926 L
-1938 IKEQEELLN
+1938 ISGSWYW
-1947 ETA
+1947 

>member
-29 GKKLTLDSDNDFFI
+29 GEKLYLDSDNDFFI

-48 TEDGGDG
+48 AEDGGDG

-129 NEGTFTALEPT
+129 NEGTFTVLEPT

-145 IEIVGYDAMY
+145 IELVGYDSMY
-155 KADVDFTSKLS
+155 KADADFTSKLS

-178 CSECGIMLGSPKFK
+178 CSTCNIMLGSPKFN
-192 NDDFVIEQAPGKV
+192 NDDFVIEQAPEKV

-210 IGYIAMLAVG
+210 IGYIAMLSVG

-243 NRDDLVEDAGYSIL
+243 NRDDLVEDDGYSIL

-335 PMIEFMDL
+335 PTIEFMDL

-564 IETWYQDSDPSV
+564 IETWYQ
-576 NWKDKTEHEG
+576 
-586 DLWKDTRDNK
+586 
-596 EYIYRS
+596 
-602 GQWVEMNVPDEVFDE
+602 
-617 IDSKAQIFINEPTTP
+617 
-632 YKIGD
+632 
-637 LWFDSETKE
+637 
-646 LLTCV
+646 
-651 KSRATGSCVKVDWEK
+651 
-666 RTKYTDDSTVN
+666 
-677 TFITKIYESDIDDI
+677 
-691 RNQIDQKI
+691 
-699 ETWYQSTDP
+699 STDP

-720 CDVNDESILDVNG
+720 CDVNGESILDVNG

-855 SQIDGQLETWF
+855 SQIDGQIETWF

-886 RKDHE
+886 RKNHE
-891 GDLFFWKSTGHSY
+891 GDLFFWKSTGYSY

-954 GDLWVQGETGDIMR
+954 GDLWVQGDDGDIMR
-968 CRVPKSDSSEYATD
+968 CCVARSESASFSAS

-1017 IETYNQA
+1017 IETYNQSA
-1024 TDPAA
+1024 DPAA

-1088 PPYDKDDLWVQGKSG
+1088 PPYDKDDLWVQGTNG

-1139 NTYAS
+1139 NTYAA
-1144 DLEDIKNQIDQKI
+1144 DLENIKNQIDQKI
-1157 ETWFQATD
+1157 ETWFQPTD

-1175 QPLCDVNGNEILD
+1175 QPLCDINGNEILD

-1213 ETGDEY
+1213 KTGDEY

-1241 KSSIYVTQ
+1241 K
-1249 PKPPYNV
+1249 
-1256 GDAWFTGTDILT
+1256 
-1268 CVVDRDSGGF
+1268 
-1278 VASDWQKK
+1278 
-1286 NNYTDDS
+1286 
-1293 ALNNFLTGDY
+1293 
-1303 SETIK
+1303 
-1308 EIKTQV
+1308 
-1314 DGKAETWRQDTDPST
+1314 
-1329 AWTTDALKAQ
+1329 
-1339 HKGDLWYKTSE
+1339 
-1350 QKSYIYSG
+1350 
-1358 TAWAEMKTNPPD
+1358 
-1370 IVFDAI
+1370 
-1376 DGKAQIFS
+1376 AQIFS
-1384 TQPKSP
+1384 TQPKPP
-1390 YNVGDLY
+1390 YSVDDLY
-1397 FTGNDILICIKDR
+1397 FTGNDILVCLKDR
-1410 ETGEYAASDWQ
+1410 ETGEYVASDWQ

-1483 IGDLFFWKNKGFT
+1483 VGDLFFWKNKGFT

-1542 PPYDVGDLWTQGND
+1542 PPYDVGDLWTQGD
-1556 GDLMRCQTARTS
+1556 TGDLMRCKTARAS
-1568 GNFVSSDWVKATKYT
+1568 GNYVSSDWTKATKYT
-1583 DDSAVDKLNK
+1583 DDSAVEKLNK

-1676 DKEKAY
+1676 DKEKAS

-1784 RINGSSYNNDYVD
+1784 RINGSNYINDYVD

>member
-29 GKKLTLDSDNDFFI
+29 GEKLYLDSDNDFFI

-48 TEDGGDG
+48 AEDGGDG

-114 NGNTIMLTKSRIERL
+114 NGNMIMLTKSRIERL
-129 NEGTFTALEPT
+129 NEGTFTVLEPT

-145 IEIVGYDAMY
+145 IELVGYDSMY
-155 KADVDFTSKLS
+155 KADADFTSKLS

-178 CSECGIMLGSPKFK
+178 CSTCNIMLGSPKFN
-192 NDDFVIEQAPGKV
+192 NDDFVIEQAPEKV

-210 IGYIAMLAVG
+210 IGYIAMLSIG

-335 PMIEFMDL
+335 PTIEFMDL

-354 PTFITSLEFNY
+354 PTFITSHEFSY

-379 RQKSTYYSEAT
+379 RQKSTYYSEAK
-390 KVYEKAKKEIKQ
+390 KVYEKANKEIKQ
-402 NKTEFEAAVDNLN
+402 NKTDFEAAVENLN
-415 KTLESASG
+415 KTLENASG
-423 MYSTEVVQPDGSVI
+423 MYSTESPQPDGSMI
-437 SYIHDKPT
+437 TYIHDKPT

-455 TSEAIGISSDG
+455 TSEAIGISNDG

-494 INSGSLTVKDKNG
+494 INSGSLTVKDKDG

-547 NIYKTDM
+547 NIYKNDI
-554 DEIKNSVRNK
+554 DEIKESVRNK

-576 NWKDKTEHEG
+576 NWIVKIDHEG

-602 GQWVEMNVPDEVFDE
+602 GQWEEMNVPDEVFDE

-637 LWFDSETKE
+637 LWFESETKE
-646 LLTCV
+646 LLTCI
-651 KSRATGSCVKVDWEK
+651 KSRATGSCVKADWEK

-720 CDVNDESILDVNG
+720 CDVNGESILDVNG

-855 SQIDGQLETWF
+855 SQIDGQIETWF

-886 RKDHE
+886 RKNHE
-891 GDLFFWKSTGHSY
+891 GDLFFWKSTGYSY

-954 GDLWVQGETGDIMR
+954 GDLWVQGDDGDIMR
-968 CRVPKSDSSEYATD
+968 CCVARSESASFSAS

-1017 IETYNQA
+1017 IETYNQSA
-1024 TDPAA
+1024 DPAA
-1029 SWTTAELKAKHT
+1029 SWTSAELKAKHT

-1088 PPYDKDDLWVQGKSG
+1088 PPYDTDDLWVQGTNG
-1103 DLMRCVTSRQSGDY
+1103 DLMRCVTSRQSGEY

-1139 NTYAS
+1139 NTYAA
-1144 DLEDIKNQIDQKI
+1144 DLENIKNQIDQKI
-1157 ETWFQATD
+1157 ETWFQPTD

-1175 QPLCDVNGNEILD
+1175 QPLCDINGNEILD

-1213 ETGDEY
+1213 KTGDEY

-1241 KSSIYVTQ
+1241 K
-1249 PKPPYNV
+1249 
-1256 GDAWFTGTDILT
+1256 
-1268 CVVDRDSGGF
+1268 
-1278 VASDWQKK
+1278 
-1286 NNYTDDS
+1286 
-1293 ALNNFLTGDY
+1293 
-1303 SETIK
+1303 
-1308 EIKTQV
+1308 
-1314 DGKAETWRQDTDPST
+1314 
-1329 AWTTDALKAQ
+1329 
-1339 HKGDLWYKTSE
+1339 
-1350 QKSYIYSG
+1350 
-1358 TAWAEMKTNPPD
+1358 
-1370 IVFDAI
+1370 
-1376 DGKAQIFS
+1376 AQIFS
-1384 TQPKSP
+1384 TQPKPP
-1390 YNVGDLY
+1390 YSVDDLY
-1397 FTGNDILICIKDR
+1397 FTGNDILVCLKDR
-1410 ETGEYAASDWQ
+1410 ETGEYVASDWQ

-1483 IGDLFFWKNKGFT
+1483 VGDLFFWKNKGFT

-1542 PPYDVGDLWTQGND
+1542 PPYDVGDLWTQGD
-1556 GDLMRCQTARTS
+1556 TGDLMRCKTARAS
-1568 GNFVSSDWVKATKYT
+1568 GNYVSSDWTKATKYT
-1583 DDSAVDKLNK
+1583 DDSAVEKLNK

-1645 ILDAIGAEVGKWD
+1645 ILDAIGTEVGRWD
-1658 KDGLNIKKGSI
+1658 KDGLNIQKGSI

-1754 EDLQGWSDAMST
+1754 EDLQGWSDAMSE

-1784 RINGSSYNNDYVD
+1784 RINGSSYINDYVD

>member
-29 GKKLTLDSDNDFFI
+29 GEKLYLDSENDFFI

-48 TEDGGDG
+48 SEDGGDG

-88 LFTEADIES
+88 LFTEADIEN
-97 RSYDAW
+97 RSYDIW
-103 RDVKGEEILDV
+103 RDVKGEEILDI

-129 NEGTFTALEPT
+129 NEGAFTVLEPT

-145 IEIVGYDAMY
+145 IELVGYDSMY
-155 KADVDFTSKLS
+155 KADADFTSKLS

-178 CSECGIMLGSPKFK
+178 CSTCNIMLGSPKFN
-192 NDDFVIEQAPGKV
+192 NDDFVIEQAPDKV

-220 NAVIQN
+220 NAVIQD

-236 SAISKIT
+236 SAISKIAS
-243 NRDDLVEDAGYSIL
+243 RADLVEDAGYSIL

-335 PMIEFMDL
+335 PTIEFMDL

-415 KTLESASG
+415 KTLENASG
-423 MYSTEVVQPDGSVI
+423 MYSTESPQPDGSMI
-437 SYIHDKPT
+437 TYIHDKPT

-494 INSGSLTVKDKNG
+494 INSGSLTIKDKNG

-564 IETWYQDSDPSV
+564 IETWYQ
-576 NWKDKTEHEG
+576 
-586 DLWKDTRDNK
+586 
-596 EYIYRS
+596 
-602 GQWVEMNVPDEVFDE
+602 
-617 IDSKAQIFINEPTTP
+617 
-632 YKIGD
+632 
-637 LWFDSETKE
+637 
-646 LLTCV
+646 
-651 KSRATGSCVKVDWEK
+651 
-666 RTKYTDDSTVN
+666 
-677 TFITKIYESDIDDI
+677 
-691 RNQIDQKI
+691 
-699 ETWYQSTDP
+699 STDP

-714 TVEMAW
+714 TVEKALY
-720 CDVNDESILDVNG
+720 DIDGNSILDVNG
-733 NEIILLYEESK
+733 NEIIVLFEESK
-744 AEHEGDLWKDL
+744 SEHEGDLWKDL

-761 IYRGGQWM
+761 IYRGGHWV

-799 DLWFDADTQE
+799 DLWFDADSQE

-855 SQIDGQLETWF
+855 SQIDGQIETWF

-891 GDLFFWKSTGHSY
+891 GDLFFWKSTGYSY

-954 GDLWVQGETGDIMR
+954 GDLWVQGDGGDIMR
-968 CRVPKSDSSEYATD
+968 CCVARSESASFSAS

-1017 IETYNQA
+1017 IETYNQSA
-1024 TDPAA
+1024 DPAA

-1088 PPYDKDDLWVQGKSG
+1088 PPYDTDDLWVQGTNG
-1103 DLMRCVTSRQSGDY
+1103 DLMRCVTSRQSGEY

-1139 NTYAS
+1139 NTYAA
-1144 DLEDIKNQIDQKI
+1144 DLENIKNQIDQKI
-1157 ETWFQATD
+1157 ETWFQPTD

-1175 QPLCDVNGNEILD
+1175 QPLCDINGNEILD

-1213 ETGDEY
+1213 KTGDEY

-1241 KSSIYVTQ
+1241 K
-1249 PKPPYNV
+1249 
-1256 GDAWFTGTDILT
+1256 
-1268 CVVDRDSGGF
+1268 
-1278 VASDWQKK
+1278 
-1286 NNYTDDS
+1286 
-1293 ALNNFLTGDY
+1293 
-1303 SETIK
+1303 
-1308 EIKTQV
+1308 
-1314 DGKAETWRQDTDPST
+1314 
-1329 AWTTDALKAQ
+1329 
-1339 HKGDLWYKTSE
+1339 
-1350 QKSYIYSG
+1350 
-1358 TAWAEMKTNPPD
+1358 
-1370 IVFDAI
+1370 
-1376 DGKAQIFS
+1376 AQIFS
-1384 TQPKSP
+1384 TQPKPP
-1390 YNVGDLY
+1390 YSVDDLY
-1397 FTGNDILICIKDR
+1397 FTGNDILVCLKDR
-1410 ETGEYAASDWQ
+1410 ETGEYVASDWQ

-1483 IGDLFFWKNKGFT
+1483 VGDLFFWKNKGFT

-1542 PPYDVGDLWTQGND
+1542 PPYDVGDLWTQGD
-1556 GDLMRCQTARTS
+1556 TGDLMRCKTARAS
-1568 GNFVSSDWVKATKYT
+1568 GNYVSSDWTKATKYT
-1583 DDSAVDKLNK
+1583 DDSAVEKLNK

-1754 EDLQGWSDAMST
+1754 EDLQGWSDAMSE

-1784 RINGSSYNNDYVD
+1784 RINGSSYINDYVD

-1833 GDIGEGITDENGEC
+1833 GDIGEGLTDENGEC

-1873 KGDLWIEKKEEN
+1873 EGDLWIEKKEEN

-1920 EKLPES
+1920 EELPES

>member
-29 GKKLTLDSDNDFFI
+29 GEKLYLDSDNDFFI

-48 TEDGGDG
+48 AEDGGDG

-129 NEGTFTALEPT
+129 NEGTFTVLEPT

-145 IEIVGYDAMY
+145 IELVGYDSMY
-155 KADVDFTSKLS
+155 KADADFTSKLS

-178 CSECGIMLGSPKFK
+178 CSTCNIMLGSPKFN
-192 NDDFVIEQAPGKV
+192 NDDFVIEQAPEKV

-210 IGYIAMLAVG
+210 IGYIAMLSVG

-335 PMIEFMDL
+335 PTIEFMDL

-354 PTFITSLEFNY
+354 PTFITSHEFSY

-379 RQKSTYYSEAT
+379 RQKSTYYSEAK
-390 KVYEKAKKEIKQ
+390 KVYEKANKEIKQ
-402 NKTEFEAAVDNLN
+402 NKTDFEAAVENLN
-415 KTLESASG
+415 KTLENASG
-423 MYSTEVVQPDGSVI
+423 MYSTESPQPDGSMI
-437 SYIHDKPT
+437 TYIHDKPT

-455 TSEAIGISSDG
+455 TSEAIGISNDG

-547 NIYKTDM
+547 NIYKNDI
-554 DEIKNSVRNK
+554 DEIKESVRNK

-576 NWKDKTEHEG
+576 NWKDKSEHEG

-602 GQWVEMNVPDEVFDE
+602 GKWEEMNVPDEVFDE

-632 YKIGD
+632 YKLGD
-637 LWFDSETKE
+637 LWFESETKE
-646 LLTCV
+646 LLTCI
-651 KSRATGSCVKVDWEK
+651 KSRATGSCVKADWEK

-720 CDVNDESILDVNG
+720 CDVNGESILDVNG

-855 SQIDGQLETWF
+855 SQIDGQIETWF

-891 GDLFFWKSTGHSY
+891 GDLFFWKSTGYSY

-954 GDLWVQGETGDIMR
+954 GDLWVQGDDGDIMR
-968 CRVPKSDSSEYATD
+968 CCVARSESASFSAS

-1088 PPYDKDDLWVQGKSG
+1088 PPYDKDDLWVQGTNG
-1103 DLMRCVTSRQSGDY
+1103 DLMRCVTSRQSGEY

-1139 NTYAS
+1139 NTYAA
-1144 DLEDIKNQIDQKI
+1144 DLENIKNQIDQKI
-1157 ETWFQATD
+1157 ETWFQPTD

-1175 QPLCDVNGNEILD
+1175 QPLCDINGNEILD

-1213 ETGDEY
+1213 KTGDEY

-1241 KSSIYVTQ
+1241 K
-1249 PKPPYNV
+1249 
-1256 GDAWFTGTDILT
+1256 
-1268 CVVDRDSGGF
+1268 
-1278 VASDWQKK
+1278 
-1286 NNYTDDS
+1286 
-1293 ALNNFLTGDY
+1293 
-1303 SETIK
+1303 
-1308 EIKTQV
+1308 
-1314 DGKAETWRQDTDPST
+1314 
-1329 AWTTDALKAQ
+1329 
-1339 HKGDLWYKTSE
+1339 
-1350 QKSYIYSG
+1350 
-1358 TAWAEMKTNPPD
+1358 
-1370 IVFDAI
+1370 
-1376 DGKAQIFS
+1376 AQIFS
-1384 TQPKSP
+1384 TQPKPP
-1390 YNVGDLY
+1390 YSVDDLY
-1397 FTGNDILICIKDR
+1397 FTGNDILVCLKDR
-1410 ETGEYAASDWQ
+1410 ETGEYVASDWQ

-1448 NQIDGKIDTYYYDYE
+1448 NQIDGKIDTYYCDYE

-1483 IGDLFFWKNKGFT
+1483 VGDLFFWKNKGFT

-1556 GDLMRCQTARTS
+1556 GDLMRCRTARTS

-1658 KDGLNIKKGSI
+1658 KDGLNIQKGSI

-1784 RINGSSYNNDYVD
+1784 RINGSSYINDYVD

>member
-1 MKNVSNEFKNIIKSG
+1 
-16 GPFYAYAS
+16 
-24 ITLKN
+24 
-29 GKKLTLDSDNDFFI
+29 
-43 SGNGY
+43 
-48 TEDGGDG
+48 
-55 FPLGSAL
+55 
-62 SKSVTLVIDNIDE
+62 
-75 RFSKYDFYYAQIS
+75 
-88 LFTEADIES
+88 
-97 RSYDAW
+97 
-103 RDVKGEEILDV
+103 
-114 NGNTIMLTKSRIERL
+114 MLPKSRIERL
-129 NEGTFTALEPT
+129 NEGTFTVLEPT

-145 IEIVGYDAMY
+145 IELVGYDSMY
-155 KADVDFTSKLS
+155 KADADFTSKLS

-178 CSECGIMLGSPKFK
+178 CSTCNIMLGSPKFN
-192 NDDFVIEQAPGKV
+192 NDDFVIEQAPEKV

-210 IGYIAMLAVG
+210 IGYIAMLSVG

-243 NRDDLVEDAGYSIL
+243 NRDDLVEDDGYSIL

-335 PMIEFMDL
+335 PTIEFMDL

-564 IETWYQDSDPSV
+564 IETWYQ
-576 NWKDKTEHEG
+576 
-586 DLWKDTRDNK
+586 
-596 EYIYRS
+596 
-602 GQWVEMNVPDEVFDE
+602 
-617 IDSKAQIFINEPTTP
+617 
-632 YKIGD
+632 
-637 LWFDSETKE
+637 
-646 LLTCV
+646 
-651 KSRATGSCVKVDWEK
+651 
-666 RTKYTDDSTVN
+666 
-677 TFITKIYESDIDDI
+677 
-691 RNQIDQKI
+691 
-699 ETWYQSTDP
+699 STDP

-720 CDVNDESILDVNG
+720 CDVNGESILDVNG

-855 SQIDGQLETWF
+855 SQIDG
-866 YDHEPSL
+866 
-873 QNEPAVNWTTNEQ
+873 
-886 RKDHE
+886 
-891 GDLFFWKSTGHSY
+891 
-904 RFLQDGAVW
+904 
-913 KWQIVQDTDIS
+913 
-924 KALAAAE
+924 
-931 KAQDTADHKRRVFVV
+931 
-946 TPQPPYDI
+946 
-954 GDLWVQGETGDIMR
+954 
-968 CRVPKSDSSEYATD
+968 
-982 DWEKASKYTDDTR
+982 
-995 ANEVQKE
+995 
-1002 LETVNKDLQNQIDGK
+1002 
-1017 IETYNQA
+1017 
-1024 TDPAA
+1024 
-1029 SWTTAELKAKHT
+1029 
-1041 GDLWYNSKTE
+1041 
-1051 ETMRWNGSAWSK
+1051 
-1063 LSDADAKA
+1063 
-1071 AKNLAVTK
+1071 
-1079 KRVFSVTPY
+1079 
-1088 PPYDKDDLWVQGKSG
+1088 
-1103 DLMRCVTSRQSGDY
+1103 
-1117 VASDWVKA
+1117 
-1125 TKYTDD
+1125 
-1131 SAINNFVK
+1131 
-1139 NTYAS
+1139 
-1144 DLEDIKNQIDQKI
+1144 
-1157 ETWFQATD
+1157 
-1165 PSLNWTGKET
+1165 
-1175 QPLCDVNGNEILD
+1175 
-1188 VSGKNITITVETEK
+1188 
-1202 ATHEGDLWKNS
+1202 
-1213 ETGDEY
+1213 
-1219 IYRSGN
+1219 
-1225 WEEMPVPDSVF
+1225 
-1236 DEIDG
+1236 
-1241 KSSIYVTQ
+1241 
-1249 PKPPYNV
+1249 
-1256 GDAWFTGTDILT
+1256 
-1268 CVVDRDSGGF
+1268 
-1278 VASDWQKK
+1278 
-1286 NNYTDDS
+1286 
-1293 ALNNFLTGDY
+1293 
-1303 SETIK
+1303 
-1308 EIKTQV
+1308 
-1314 DGKAETWRQDTDPST
+1314 
-1329 AWTTDALKAQ
+1329 
-1339 HKGDLWYKTSE
+1339 
-1350 QKSYIYSG
+1350 
-1358 TAWAEMKTNPPD
+1358 
-1370 IVFDAI
+1370 
-1376 DGKAQIFS
+1376 
-1384 TQPKSP
+1384 
-1390 YNVGDLY
+1390 
-1397 FTGNDILICIKDR
+1397 
-1410 ETGEYAASDWQ
+1410 
-1421 KKDNYTDD
+1421 
-1429 STVTD
+1429 
-1434 FIENIYDPKIEDIQ
+1434 
-1448 NQIDGKIDTYYYDYE
+1448 KIDTYYCDYE

-1483 IGDLFFWKNKGFT
+1483 VGDLFFWKNKGFT

-1542 PPYDVGDLWTQGND
+1542 PPYDVGDLWTQGD
-1556 GDLMRCQTARTS
+1556 TGDLMRCKTARAS
-1568 GNFVSSDWVKATKYT
+1568 GNYVSSDWTKATKYT
-1583 DDSAVDKLNK
+1583 DDSAVEKLNK

-1754 EDLQGWSDAMST
+1754 EDLQGWSDAMSE

-1784 RINGSSYNNDYVD
+1784 RINGSSYINDYVD

-1847 IVEIGDIFTETVTT
+1847 IVEIGDIFTEPVTT

-1873 KGDLWIEKKEEN
+1873 KGDLWIEKKEEK

>member
-16 GPFYAYAS
+16 GSFYAYAS

-29 GKKLTLDSDNDFFI
+29 GEKLYLDSENDFFI

-48 TEDGGDG
+48 SEDGGDG

-88 LFTEADIES
+88 LFTEADIEN
-97 RSYDAW
+97 RSYDIW
-103 RDVKGEEILDV
+103 RDVKGEEILDI

-129 NEGTFTALEPT
+129 NEGAFTVLEPT

-145 IEIVGYDAMY
+145 IELVGYDSMY
-155 KADVDFTSKLS
+155 KADADFTSKLS

-178 CSECGIMLGSPKFK
+178 CSTCNIMLGSPKFN
-192 NDDFVIEQAPGKV
+192 NDDFVIEQAPDKV

-220 NAVIQN
+220 NAVIQD

-236 SAISKIT
+236 SAISKIAS
-243 NRDDLVEDAGYSIL
+243 RADLVEDAGYSIL

-335 PMIEFMDL
+335 PTIEFMDL

-415 KTLESASG
+415 KTLENASG
-423 MYSTEVVQPDGSVI
+423 MYSTESPQPDGSMI
-437 SYIHDKPT
+437 TYIHDKPT

-564 IETWYQDSDPSV
+564 IETWYQD
-576 NWKDKTEHEG
+576 
-586 DLWKDTRDNK
+586 
-596 EYIYRS
+596 
-602 GQWVEMNVPDEVFDE
+602 
-617 IDSKAQIFINEPTTP
+617 
-632 YKIGD
+632 
-637 LWFDSETKE
+637 
-646 LLTCV
+646 
-651 KSRATGSCVKVDWEK
+651 
-666 RTKYTDDSTVN
+666 
-677 TFITKIYESDIDDI
+677 
-691 RNQIDQKI
+691 
-699 ETWYQSTDP
+699 TDP
-708 SVNWGG
+708 SVNWGV
-714 TVEMAW
+714 TVEKPW
-720 CDVNDESILDVNG
+720 CDIDGNPILDVNG
-733 NEIILLYEESK
+733 NEITLLFEELKS
-744 AEHEGDLWKDL
+744 EHEGDLWKNL
-755 STNDEY
+755 TTNDEY
-761 IYRGGQWM
+761 IYRSGHWM
-769 KMQVPDEVFDEI
+769 KMKVPDEVFDEI
-781 DGKAQIFIN
+781 DGKAQVFIN

-809 LLTCVE
+809 ILTCVE
-815 SRDKGSCVKSDWQKK
+815 SRDTGKCVKSDWQKK

-840 TFISAVYDPKIAELQ
+840 SFIKFVYDPKIAELQ
-855 SQIDGQLETWF
+855 SQIDGQIETWF

-886 RKDHE
+886 RKEHE
-891 GDLFFWKSTGHSY
+891 GDLFFWKSTGYSY

-954 GDLWVQGETGDIMR
+954 GDLWVQGDDGDIMR
-968 CRVPKSDSSEYATD
+968 CCVARSESASFSAS

-1017 IETYNQA
+1017 IETYNQSA
-1024 TDPAA
+1024 DPAA

-1088 PPYDKDDLWVQGKSG
+1088 PPYDKDDLWVQGTNG

-1139 NTYAS
+1139 NTYAA
-1144 DLEDIKNQIDQKI
+1144 DLENIKNQIDQKI
-1157 ETWFQATD
+1157 ETWFQPTD

-1175 QPLCDVNGNEILD
+1175 QPLCDINGNEILD

-1213 ETGDEY
+1213 KTGDEY

-1241 KSSIYVTQ
+1241 K
-1249 PKPPYNV
+1249 
-1256 GDAWFTGTDILT
+1256 
-1268 CVVDRDSGGF
+1268 
-1278 VASDWQKK
+1278 
-1286 NNYTDDS
+1286 
-1293 ALNNFLTGDY
+1293 
-1303 SETIK
+1303 
-1308 EIKTQV
+1308 
-1314 DGKAETWRQDTDPST
+1314 
-1329 AWTTDALKAQ
+1329 
-1339 HKGDLWYKTSE
+1339 
-1350 QKSYIYSG
+1350 
-1358 TAWAEMKTNPPD
+1358 
-1370 IVFDAI
+1370 
-1376 DGKAQIFS
+1376 AQIFS
-1384 TQPKSP
+1384 TQPKPP
-1390 YNVGDLY
+1390 YSVDDLY
-1397 FTGNDILICIKDR
+1397 FTGNDILVCLKDR
-1410 ETGEYAASDWQ
+1410 ETGEYVASDWQ

-1483 IGDLFFWKNKGFT
+1483 VGDLFFWKNKGFT

-1542 PPYDVGDLWTQGND
+1542 PPYDVGDLWTQGD
-1556 GDLMRCQTARTS
+1556 TGDLMRCKTARAS
-1568 GNFVSSDWVKATKYT
+1568 GNYVSSDWTKATKYT
-1583 DDSAVDKLNK
+1583 DDSAVEKLNK

-1676 DKEKAY
+1676 DKEKAS

-1784 RINGSSYNNDYVD
+1784 RINGSNYINDYVD

-1873 KGDLWIEKKEEN
+1873 EGDLWIEKKEEN

-1920 EKLPES
+1920 EELPES

>member
-29 GKKLTLDSDNDFFI
+29 GEKLYLDSENDFFI

-48 TEDGGDG
+48 SEDGGDG

-88 LFTEADIES
+88 FFTEADIEN
-97 RSYDAW
+97 RSYDIW
-103 RDVKGEEILDV
+103 RDVKGEEILDI

-129 NEGTFTALEPT
+129 NEGAFTVLEPT

-145 IEIVGYDAMY
+145 IELVGYDSMY
-155 KADVDFTSKLS
+155 KADADFTSKLS

-178 CSECGIMLGSPKFK
+178 CSTCNIMLGSPKFN
-192 NDDFVIEQAPGKV
+192 NDDFVIEQAPDKV

-220 NAVIQN
+220 NAVIQD

-236 SAISKIT
+236 SAISKIAS
-243 NRDDLVEDAGYSIL
+243 RADLVEDAGYSIL

-335 PMIEFMDL
+335 PTIEFMDL

-415 KTLESASG
+415 KTLENASG
-423 MYSTEVVQPDGSVI
+423 MYSTESPQPDGSMI
-437 SYIHDKPT
+437 TYIHDKPT

-494 INSGSLTVKDKNG
+494 INSGSLTIKDKNG

-637 LWFDSETKE
+637 LWFDSKTKE

-677 TFITKIYESDIDDI
+677 TFITKIYESDIEDI

-720 CDVNDESILDVNG
+720 CDVNGESILDVNG

-855 SQIDGQLETWF
+855 SQIDGQIETWF

-891 GDLFFWKSTGHSY
+891 GDLFFWKSTGYSY

-954 GDLWVQGETGDIMR
+954 GDLWVQGDDGDIMR
-968 CRVPKSDSSEYATD
+968 CCVARSESASFSAS

-1017 IETYNQA
+1017 IETYNQSA
-1024 TDPAA
+1024 DPAA
-1029 SWTTAELKAKHT
+1029 SWTTAELKSKHT

-1088 PPYDKDDLWVQGKSG
+1088 PPYDKDDLWVQGTNG
-1103 DLMRCVTSRQSGDY
+1103 DLMRCATSRQSGDY

-1157 ETWFQATD
+1157 ETWFQPTD

-1213 ETGDEY
+1213 KTGDEY

-1241 KSSIYVTQ
+1241 K
-1249 PKPPYNV
+1249 
-1256 GDAWFTGTDILT
+1256 
-1268 CVVDRDSGGF
+1268 
-1278 VASDWQKK
+1278 
-1286 NNYTDDS
+1286 
-1293 ALNNFLTGDY
+1293 
-1303 SETIK
+1303 
-1308 EIKTQV
+1308 
-1314 DGKAETWRQDTDPST
+1314 
-1329 AWTTDALKAQ
+1329 
-1339 HKGDLWYKTSE
+1339 
-1350 QKSYIYSG
+1350 
-1358 TAWAEMKTNPPD
+1358 
-1370 IVFDAI
+1370 
-1376 DGKAQIFS
+1376 AQIFS
-1384 TQPKSP
+1384 TQPKPP
-1390 YNVGDLY
+1390 YSVDDLY
-1397 FTGNDILICIKDR
+1397 FTGNDILVCLKDR
-1410 ETGEYAASDWQ
+1410 ETGEYVASDWQ

-1483 IGDLFFWKNKGFT
+1483 VGDLFFWKNKGFT

-1754 EDLQGWSDAMST
+1754 EDLQGWSDAMSE

-1784 RINGSSYNNDYVD
+1784 RINGSSYINDYVD

>member
-129 NEGTFTALEPT
+129 NEGTFTVLEPT

-145 IEIVGYDAMY
+145 IELVGYDSMY
-155 KADVDFTSKLS
+155 KADADFTSKLS

-178 CSECGIMLGSPKFK
+178 CSTCNIMLGSPKFN
-192 NDDFVIEQAPGKV
+192 NDDFVIEQAPEKV

-210 IGYIAMLAVG
+210 IGYIAMLSVG

-335 PMIEFMDL
+335 PTIEFMDL

-354 PTFITSLEFNY
+354 PTFITSHEFSY

-379 RQKSTYYSEAT
+379 RQKSTYYSEAK
-390 KVYEKAKKEIKQ
+390 KVYEKANKEIKQ
-402 NKTEFEAAVDNLN
+402 NKTDFEAAVENLN
-415 KTLESASG
+415 KTLENASG
-423 MYSTEVVQPDGSVI
+423 MYSTESPQPDGSMI
-437 SYIHDKPT
+437 TYIHDKPT

-455 TSEAIGISSDG
+455 TSEAIGISNDG

-547 NIYKTDM
+547 NIYKNDI
-554 DEIKNSVRNK
+554 DEIKESVRNK

-576 NWKDKTEHEG
+576 NWKDKSEHEG

-602 GQWVEMNVPDEVFDE
+602 GKWEEMNVPDEVFDE

-632 YKIGD
+632 YKLGD
-637 LWFDSETKE
+637 LWFESETKE
-646 LLTCV
+646 LLTCI
-651 KSRATGSCVKVDWEK
+651 KSRATGSCVKADWEK

-720 CDVNDESILDVNG
+720 CDVNGESILDVNG

-855 SQIDGQLETWF
+855 SQIDGQIETWF

-891 GDLFFWKSTGHSY
+891 GDLFFWKSTGYSY

-954 GDLWVQGETGDIMR
+954 GDLWVQGDDGDIMR
-968 CRVPKSDSSEYATD
+968 CCVARSESASFSAS

-1017 IETYNQA
+1017 IETYNQSA
-1024 TDPAA
+1024 DPAA

-1088 PPYDKDDLWVQGKSG
+1088 PPYDTDDLWVQGTNG
-1103 DLMRCVTSRQSGDY
+1103 DLMRCVTSCQSGEY

-1139 NTYAS
+1139 NTYAA
-1144 DLEDIKNQIDQKI
+1144 DLENIKNQIDQKI
-1157 ETWFQATD
+1157 ETWFQPTD

-1175 QPLCDVNGNEILD
+1175 QPLCDINGNDILD

-1213 ETGDEY
+1213 KTGDEY

-1225 WEEMPVPDSVF
+1225 WEKMPVPDSVF

-1241 KSSIYVTQ
+1241 K
-1249 PKPPYNV
+1249 
-1256 GDAWFTGTDILT
+1256 
-1268 CVVDRDSGGF
+1268 
-1278 VASDWQKK
+1278 
-1286 NNYTDDS
+1286 
-1293 ALNNFLTGDY
+1293 
-1303 SETIK
+1303 
-1308 EIKTQV
+1308 
-1314 DGKAETWRQDTDPST
+1314 
-1329 AWTTDALKAQ
+1329 
-1339 HKGDLWYKTSE
+1339 
-1350 QKSYIYSG
+1350 
-1358 TAWAEMKTNPPD
+1358 
-1370 IVFDAI
+1370 
-1376 DGKAQIFS
+1376 AQIFS
-1384 TQPKSP
+1384 TQPKPP
-1390 YNVGDLY
+1390 YSVDDLY
-1397 FTGNDILICIKDR
+1397 FTGNDILVCLKDR
-1410 ETGEYAASDWQ
+1410 ETGEYVASDWQ

-1448 NQIDGKIDTYYYDYE
+1448 NQIDGKIDTYYCDYE

-1483 IGDLFFWKNKGFT
+1483 VGDLFFWKNKGFT

-1556 GDLMRCQTARTS
+1556 GDLMRCRTARTS

-1658 KDGLNIKKGSI
+1658 KDGLNIQKGSI

-1784 RINGSSYNNDYVD
+1784 RINGSSYINDYVD

>member
-29 GKKLTLDSDNDFFI
+29 GEKLYLDSDNDFFI

-48 TEDGGDG
+48 AEDGGDG

-129 NEGTFTALEPT
+129 NEGTFTVLEPT

-145 IEIVGYDAMY
+145 IELVGYDSMY
-155 KADVDFTSKLS
+155 KADADFTSKLS

-178 CSECGIMLGSPKFK
+178 CSTCNIMLGSPKFK
-192 NDDFVIEQAPGKV
+192 NDDFVIEQAPEKV

-891 GDLFFWKSTGHSY
+891 GDLFFWKSTGYSY

-1088 PPYDKDDLWVQGKSG
+1088 PPYDKDDLWVQGTNG
-1103 DLMRCVTSRQSGDY
+1103 DLMRCVTSRQSGEY

-1157 ETWFQATD
+1157 ETWFQPTD
-1165 PSLNWTGKET
+1165 PSLAWTGKET

-1463 PANSNH
+1463 PMNSNH

-1483 IGDLFFWKNKGFT
+1483 VGDLFFWKSKGFT

-1528 TADGKRRN
+1528 TADGKRRV
-1536 FITTPV
+1536 FTSTPQ
-1542 PPYDVGDLWTQGND
+1542 PPYDVGDLWTQGST
-1556 GDLMRCQTARTS
+1556 GDLMRCRTARAS
-1568 GNFVSSDWVKATKYT
+1568 GNYNSSDWILATKYT
-1583 DDSAVDKLNK
+1583 DDTVANKAMADIEVLKDKIELKVSSKDVESIIEQKADFIRMQAK
-1593 SLTSEE
+1593 SISWKSE
-1599 VFNRL
+1599 
-1604 TDNGKKQG
+1604 
-1612 IYMQGDQLYINF
+1612 
-1624 SYGKGG
+1624 
-1630 TLTLGGVNNENGSIQ
+1630 GSSMSPTGY
-1645 ILDAIGAEVGKWD
+1645 LKCSGAEIDGTIRSTNIIRTVYMTAGYNQYWYETNNVGIIGTNGFTDTKFAIR
-1658 KDGLNIKKGSI
+1658 GLNFDLDDGGHYMTWASKDTPSSTGYAMKMTYARNAFSSFTANSI
-1669 YGSTIYL
+1669 
-1676 DKEKAY
+1676 
-1682 ALIVGR
+1682 
-1688 NNSKEI
+1688 
-1694 FTIGSMG
+1694 
-1701 MHIDNTNM
+1701 NM
-1709 GLLAS
+1709 GCNIDMHNFKLLNAKFG
-1714 DSMVVDLMGGWFHGL
+1714 DGG
-1729 RMKAS
+1729 
-1734 NNGRGYG
+1734 
-1741 SSISPECF
+1741 I
-1749 SIGWA
+1749 
-1754 EDLQGWSDAMST
+1754 
-1766 VKSYTFSI
+1766 
-1774 SENSTGCLSI
+1774 
-1784 RINGSSYNNDYVD
+1784 
-1797 ISPREIKTT
+1797 T
-1806 GTKNRVV
+1806 GTMNFVQR
-1813 PTENYSNRLQYCYET
+1813 
-1828 ASPMF
+1828 F
-1833 GDIGEGITDENGEC
+1833 
-1847 IVEIGDIFTETVTT
+1847 
-1861 RIEYQVFLQKEG
+1861 KES
-1873 KGDLWIEKKEEN
+1873 D
-1885 YFIVHGTPN
+1885 GT
-1894 LKFAWELKAKQK
+1894 KK
-1906 DYEYVNLEEDVDRE
+1906 DYSGCYMTFKNG
-1920 EKLPES
+1920 
-1926 PENILNAELETL
+1926 ILVKGAWHS
-1938 IKEQEELLN
+1938 
-1947 ETA
+1947 

>member
-1 MKNVSNEFKNIIKSG
+1 M
-16 GPFYAYAS
+16 
-24 ITLKN
+24 
-29 GKKLTLDSDNDFFI
+29 
-43 SGNGY
+43 
-48 TEDGGDG
+48 
-55 FPLGSAL
+55 
-62 SKSVTLVIDNIDE
+62 
-75 RFSKYDFYYAQIS
+75 
-88 LFTEADIES
+88 
-97 RSYDAW
+97 
-103 RDVKGEEILDV
+103 
-114 NGNTIMLTKSRIERL
+114 
-129 NEGTFTALEPT
+129 
-140 AVGDT
+140 
-145 IEIVGYDAMY
+145 
-155 KADVDFTSKLS
+155 
-166 YPTTA
+166 
-171 GQLLREA
+171 
-178 CSECGIMLGSPKFK
+178 
-192 NDDFVIEQAPGKV
+192 
-205 TCREV
+205 
-210 IGYIAMLAVG
+210 
-220 NAVIQN
+220 
-226 GTLVIKSYDF
+226 
-236 SAISKIT
+236 
-243 NRDDLVEDAGYSIL
+243 EDAGYSIL

-335 PMIEFMDL
+335 PTIEFMDL

-466 GKTYPYGLFLTGDL
+466 GKTYPYGLFLTGDI

-554 DEIKNSVRNK
+554 DELKNSVRNK

-617 IDSKAQIFINEPTTP
+617 IDSKAQIFIN
-632 YKIGD
+632 
-637 LWFDSETKE
+637 
-646 LLTCV
+646 
-651 KSRATGSCVKVDWEK
+651 
-666 RTKYTDDSTVN
+666 
-677 TFITKIYESDIDDI
+677 
-691 RNQIDQKI
+691 
-699 ETWYQSTDP
+699 
-708 SVNWGG
+708 
-714 TVEMAW
+714 
-720 CDVNDESILDVNG
+720 
-733 NEIILLYEESK
+733 
-744 AEHEGDLWKDL
+744 
-755 STNDEY
+755 
-761 IYRGGQWM
+761 
-769 KMQVPDEVFDEI
+769 
-781 DGKAQIFIN
+781 

-830 TKYTDDSGLN
+830 TKYTDDS
-840 TFISAVYDPKIAELQ
+840 
-855 SQIDGQLETWF
+855 
-866 YDHEPSL
+866 
-873 QNEPAVNWTTNEQ
+873 
-886 RKDHE
+886 
-891 GDLFFWKSTGHSY
+891 
-904 RFLQDGAVW
+904 
-913 KWQIVQDTDIS
+913 
-924 KALAAAE
+924 
-931 KAQDTADHKRRVFVV
+931 
-946 TPQPPYDI
+946 
-954 GDLWVQGETGDIMR
+954 
-968 CRVPKSDSSEYATD
+968 
-982 DWEKASKYTDDTR
+982 
-995 ANEVQKE
+995 
-1002 LETVNKDLQNQIDGK
+1002 
-1017 IETYNQA
+1017 
-1024 TDPAA
+1024 
-1029 SWTTAELKAKHT
+1029 
-1041 GDLWYNSKTE
+1041 
-1051 ETMRWNGSAWSK
+1051 
-1063 LSDADAKA
+1063 
-1071 AKNLAVTK
+1071 
-1079 KRVFSVTPY
+1079 
-1088 PPYDKDDLWVQGKSG
+1088 
-1103 DLMRCVTSRQSGDY
+1103 
-1117 VASDWVKA
+1117 
-1125 TKYTDD
+1125 
-1131 SAINNFVK
+1131 AINNFVK
-1139 NTYAS
+1139 NTYAA
-1144 DLEDIKNQIDQKI
+1144 DLENIKNQIDQKI
-1157 ETWFQATD
+1157 ETWFQPTD

-1175 QPLCDVNGNEILD
+1175 QPLCDINGNEILD

-1213 ETGDEY
+1213 KTGDEY

-1241 KSSIYVTQ
+1241 K
-1249 PKPPYNV
+1249 
-1256 GDAWFTGTDILT
+1256 
-1268 CVVDRDSGGF
+1268 
-1278 VASDWQKK
+1278 
-1286 NNYTDDS
+1286 
-1293 ALNNFLTGDY
+1293 
-1303 SETIK
+1303 
-1308 EIKTQV
+1308 
-1314 DGKAETWRQDTDPST
+1314 
-1329 AWTTDALKAQ
+1329 
-1339 HKGDLWYKTSE
+1339 
-1350 QKSYIYSG
+1350 
-1358 TAWAEMKTNPPD
+1358 
-1370 IVFDAI
+1370 
-1376 DGKAQIFS
+1376 AQIFS
-1384 TQPKSP
+1384 TQPKPP
-1390 YNVGDLY
+1390 YSVDDLY
-1397 FTGNDILICIKDR
+1397 FTGNDILVCLKDR
-1410 ETGEYAASDWQ
+1410 ETGEYVASDWQ

-1483 IGDLFFWKNKGFT
+1483 VGDLFFWKNKGFT

-1542 PPYDVGDLWTQGND
+1542 PPYDVGDLWTQGNT

-1568 GNFVSSDWVKATKYT
+1568 GNYVSSDWVKATKYT

-1630 TLTLGGVNNENGSIQ
+1630 TLTLGGINNENGSIQ

-1658 KDGLNIKKGSI
+1658 KDGLNIQKGSI

-1676 DKEKAY
+1676 DKEKAS

-1754 EDLQGWSDAMST
+1754 EDLQGWSDAMSE

-1784 RINGSSYNNDYVD
+1784 RINGSSYINDYVD

-1947 ETA
+1947 ETACGFSILNVNGMDRATFTYDEIDESGNLVSHNNKKSFYIVDAELKTHVDAIRKFITVNKVDEA

>member
-1 MKNVSNEFKNIIKSG
+1 MKNVSNEFKDIIKAG
-16 GPFYAYAS
+16 GPFYAHAT

-29 GKKLTLDSDNDFFI
+29 GEKLVLDSDNDFFI
-43 SGNGY
+43 SGNEY

-75 RFSKYDFYYAQIS
+75 RYSKCDFYYAQFS
-88 LFTEADIES
+88 LFTEADMDN
-97 RSYDAW
+97 RSFDAW
-103 RDVKGEEILDV
+103 RDAKGEELLDV
-114 NGNTIMLTKSRIERL
+114 DGSTVMLMKSRIERL
-129 NEGTFTALEPT
+129 NEGTYTVLEPT
-140 AVGDT
+140 ASGDT

-192 NDDFVIEQAPGKV
+192 NDDFVIEQAPEKV

-210 IGYIAMLAVG
+210 IGYISMLAVG

-236 SAISKIT
+236 SPIAKIT
-243 NRDDLVEDAGYSIL
+243 KKADLVEDAGYTIL
-257 MDYQSD
+257 RDYQSD
-263 PDISTDPVVI
+263 PNISTDPVTI
-273 TGIATTKKV
+273 TGIATTVKV
-282 ENESTILI
+282 DSESTILL
-290 RGTDDYALE
+290 RGTDEYALE

-312 INLIGDVLI
+312 INLIGDTLI
-321 GVKLRGFSGEFFPD
+321 GTKIRGFDGEFLPD
-335 PMIEFMDL
+335 PTVEIMDL

-365 LGSSSFSCGIKDPE
+365 LGSSMFSCGIKDPE

-402 NKTEFEAAVDNLN
+402 NKTDFETAVDNLN

-423 MYSTEVVQPDGSVI
+423 MYSTEVVQSDGSVI

-547 NIYKTDM
+547 NIYKTEM

-576 NWKDKTEHEG
+576 NWKDKT
-586 DLWKDTRDNK
+586 
-596 EYIYRS
+596 
-602 GQWVEMNVPDEVFDE
+602 
-617 IDSKAQIFINEPTTP
+617 
-632 YKIGD
+632 
-637 LWFDSETKE
+637 
-646 LLTCV
+646 
-651 KSRATGSCVKVDWEK
+651 
-666 RTKYTDDSTVN
+666 
-677 TFITKIYESDIDDI
+677 
-691 RNQIDQKI
+691 
-699 ETWYQSTDP
+699 
-708 SVNWGG
+708 
-714 TVEMAW
+714 
-720 CDVNDESILDVNG
+720 
-733 NEIILLYEESK
+733 
-744 AEHEGDLWKDL
+744 EHEGDLWKDL

-891 GDLFFWKSTGHSY
+891 GDLFFWKSTGYSY

-931 KAQDTADHKRRVFVV
+931 KAQDTADNKRRVFVV

-968 CRVPKSDSSEYATD
+968 CCVAKSDSSKYAAD

-1024 TDPAA
+1024 TDPSA
-1029 SWTTAELKAKHT
+1029 SWITAELKTKHI

-1088 PPYDKDDLWVQGKSG
+1088 PPYDKDDLWVQGTSG
-1103 DLMRCVTSRQSGDY
+1103 DLMRCVTSRQSGEY
-1117 VASDWVKA
+1117 VTSDWVKA

-1139 NTYAS
+1139 NTYAT
-1144 DLEDIKNQIDQKI
+1144 DLENIKNQIDQKI

-1165 PSLNWTGKET
+1165 PSLAWTGKET
-1175 QPLCDVNGNEILD
+1175 FALCDINGNEILD
-1188 VSGKNITITVETEK
+1188 INGNTIMTTSETEK
-1202 ATHEGDLWKNS
+1202 PVHEGDLWKNS
-1213 ETGDEY
+1213 QTGDEY

-1225 WEEMPVPDSVF
+1225 WKEMPVPDSVF

-1241 KSSIYVTQ
+1241 KASIYVTQ

-1268 CVVDRDSGGF
+1268 CVVDRDSGEF

-1308 EIKTQV
+1308 EIKIQV
-1314 DGKAETWRQDTDPST
+1314 DGKAETWRQDIDPAT
-1329 AWTTDALKAQ
+1329 AWTTAELKAQ

-1350 QKSYIYSG
+1350 QKSYIYNG
-1358 TAWAEMKTNPPD
+1358 TGWTELKSNPPD
-1370 IVFDAI
+1370 EVFDAI

-1384 TQPKSP
+1384 TQPKPP

-1397 FTGNDILICIKDR
+1397 FTGNEILVCVKDKV
-1410 ETGEYAASDWQ
+1410 TGEYTASDWQ

-1463 PANSNH
+1463 PTNSNH
-1469 PASEWTTAYERQKH
+1469 PASEWTTAYERQKQV
-1483 IGDLFFWKNKGFT
+1483 GDLFFWKSKGFT

-1513 ADIVSAMETASKAQD
+1513 ADIVSAMETASNAQD
-1528 TADGKRRN
+1528 TADGKRRV
-1536 FITTPV
+1536 FTSTPQ
-1542 PPYDVGDLWTQGND
+1542 PPYDVGDLWTQGST
-1556 GDLMRCQTARTS
+1556 GDLMRCRTARAS
-1568 GNFVSSDWVKATKYT
+1568 GNYNSSDWILATKYT
-1583 DDSAVDKLNK
+1583 DDTVANKAIAQIEVLDGKLNLK
-1593 SLTSEE
+1593 VTAKDVESLIEQKADSIRLKADKISWSSKYSSMSE
-1599 VFNRL
+1599 N
-1604 TDNGKKQG
+1604 
-1612 IYMQGDQLYINF
+1612 
-1624 SYGKGG
+1624 G
-1630 TLTLGGVNNENGSIQ
+1630 TLTCQNATIKGTLYSENGKNKTYLRDGYMQITYNSQNLGLIGGNGLKGYTDIEGLNFDLEHTGDYMTWAAKDSLNSSNYAMKLTYARSSFGNMTAGALNAGCAIDMHGWKIKNPSFEGGGVTATMTDVQVLSVKDEDGQFKITRCGESRRMQYKNG
-1645 ILDAIGAEVGKWD
+1645 ILIS
-1658 KDGLNIKKGSI
+1658 LNY
-1669 YGSTIYL
+1669 YG
-1676 DKEKAY
+1676 
-1682 ALIVGR
+1682 
-1688 NNSKEI
+1688 
-1694 FTIGSMG
+1694 
-1701 MHIDNTNM
+1701 
-1709 GLLAS
+1709 
-1714 DSMVVDLMGGWFHGL
+1714 
-1729 RMKAS
+1729 
-1734 NNGRGYG
+1734 
-1741 SSISPECF
+1741 
-1749 SIGWA
+1749 
-1754 EDLQGWSDAMST
+1754 
-1766 VKSYTFSI
+1766 
-1774 SENSTGCLSI
+1774 
-1784 RINGSSYNNDYVD
+1784 
-1797 ISPREIKTT
+1797 
-1806 GTKNRVV
+1806 
-1813 PTENYSNRLQYCYET
+1813 
-1828 ASPMF
+1828 
-1833 GDIGEGITDENGEC
+1833 
-1847 IVEIGDIFTETVTT
+1847 
-1861 RIEYQVFLQKEG
+1861 
-1873 KGDLWIEKKEEN
+1873 
-1885 YFIVHGTPN
+1885 
-1894 LKFAWELKAKQK
+1894 
-1906 DYEYVNLEEDVDRE
+1906 
-1920 EKLPES
+1920 
-1926 PENILNAELETL
+1926 
-1938 IKEQEELLN
+1938 
-1947 ETA
+1947 

>member
-192 NDDFVIEQAPGKV
+192 NDDFVIEQAPEKV

-335 PMIEFMDL
+335 PTIEFMDL

-354 PTFITSLEFNY
+354 PTFITSLEFDY

-534 EDISNGIVDDFVT
+534 EDISNGIVNDFVT

-564 IETWYQDSDPSV
+564 IETWYQ
-576 NWKDKTEHEG
+576 
-586 DLWKDTRDNK
+586 
-596 EYIYRS
+596 
-602 GQWVEMNVPDEVFDE
+602 
-617 IDSKAQIFINEPTTP
+617 
-632 YKIGD
+632 
-637 LWFDSETKE
+637 
-646 LLTCV
+646 
-651 KSRATGSCVKVDWEK
+651 
-666 RTKYTDDSTVN
+666 
-677 TFITKIYESDIDDI
+677 
-691 RNQIDQKI
+691 
-699 ETWYQSTDP
+699 STDP

-720 CDVNDESILDVNG
+720 CDVNGESILDVNG

-855 SQIDGQLETWF
+855 SQIDGQIETWF

-891 GDLFFWKSTGHSY
+891 GDLFFWKSTGYSY

-968 CRVPKSDSSEYATD
+968 CRVPKSDSSKYAAD

-1024 TDPAA
+1024 TDPSA
-1029 SWTTAELKAKHT
+1029 SWTTAELKTKHT

-1051 ETMRWNGSAWSK
+1051 ETMRWNGSVWSK

-1088 PPYDKDDLWVQGKSG
+1088 PPYDKDDLWVQGTSG
-1103 DLMRCVTSRQSGDY
+1103 DLMRCVTSRQSGEY

-1139 NTYAS
+1139 NTYAA
-1144 DLEDIKNQIDQKI
+1144 DLENIKNQIDQKI
-1157 ETWFQATD
+1157 ETWFQPTD

-1213 ETGDEY
+1213 KTGDEY

-1241 KSSIYVTQ
+1241 K
-1249 PKPPYNV
+1249 
-1256 GDAWFTGTDILT
+1256 
-1268 CVVDRDSGGF
+1268 
-1278 VASDWQKK
+1278 
-1286 NNYTDDS
+1286 
-1293 ALNNFLTGDY
+1293 
-1303 SETIK
+1303 
-1308 EIKTQV
+1308 
-1314 DGKAETWRQDTDPST
+1314 
-1329 AWTTDALKAQ
+1329 
-1339 HKGDLWYKTSE
+1339 
-1350 QKSYIYSG
+1350 
-1358 TAWAEMKTNPPD
+1358 
-1370 IVFDAI
+1370 
-1376 DGKAQIFS
+1376 AQIFS
-1384 TQPKSP
+1384 TQPKPP
-1390 YNVGDLY
+1390 YSVDDLY
-1397 FTGNDILICIKDR
+1397 FTGNDILVCLKDR
-1410 ETGEYAASDWQ
+1410 ETGEYVASDWQ

-1483 IGDLFFWKNKGFT
+1483 VGDLFFWKNKGFT

-1542 PPYDVGDLWTQGND
+1542 PPYDVGDLWTQGD
-1556 GDLMRCQTARTS
+1556 TGDLMRCKTARAS
-1568 GNFVSSDWVKATKYT
+1568 GNYVSSDWTKATKYT
-1583 DDSAVDKLNK
+1583 DDSAVEKLNK

-1741 SSISPECF
+1741 SSISPKCF

-1754 EDLQGWSDAMST
+1754 EDLQGWSDAMSE

-1784 RINGSSYNNDYVD
+1784 RINGSSYINDYVD

-1920 EKLPES
+1920 EELPES

>member
-29 GKKLTLDSDNDFFI
+29 GEKLYLDSENDFFI

-48 TEDGGDG
+48 SEDGGDG

-88 LFTEADIES
+88 LFTEADIEN
-97 RSYDAW
+97 RSYDIW
-103 RDVKGEEILDV
+103 RDVKGEEILDI

-129 NEGTFTALEPT
+129 NEGAFTVLEPT

-145 IEIVGYDAMY
+145 IELVGYDSMY
-155 KADVDFTSKLS
+155 KADADFTSKLS

-178 CSECGIMLGSPKFK
+178 CSTCNIMLGSPKFN
-192 NDDFVIEQAPGKV
+192 NDDFVIEQAPDKV

-220 NAVIQN
+220 NAVIQD

-236 SAISKIT
+236 SAISKIAS
-243 NRDDLVEDAGYSIL
+243 RADLVEDAGYSIL

-335 PMIEFMDL
+335 PTIEFMDL

-415 KTLESASG
+415 KTLENASG
-423 MYSTEVVQPDGSVI
+423 MYSTESPQPDGSMI
-437 SYIHDKPT
+437 TYIHDKPT

-494 INSGSLTVKDKNG
+494 INSGSLTIKDKNG

-602 GQWVEMNVPDEVFDE
+602 WQWVEMNVPDEVFDE
-617 IDSKAQIFINEPTTP
+617 IDSKAQIFINEPITP

-637 LWFDSETKE
+637 LWFESEAKE
-646 LLTCV
+646 LLTCI
-651 KSRATGSCVKVDWEK
+651 KSRATGSCVKADWEK

-677 TFITKIYESDIDDI
+677 TFITKIYESDIADI

-720 CDVNDESILDVNG
+720 CDVNGESILDVNG

-855 SQIDGQLETWF
+855 SQIDGQIETWF

-886 RKDHE
+886 RKNHE
-891 GDLFFWKSTGHSY
+891 
-904 RFLQDGAVW
+904 
-913 KWQIVQDTDIS
+913 
-924 KALAAAE
+924 
-931 KAQDTADHKRRVFVV
+931 
-946 TPQPPYDI
+946 
-954 GDLWVQGETGDIMR
+954 
-968 CRVPKSDSSEYATD
+968 
-982 DWEKASKYTDDTR
+982 
-995 ANEVQKE
+995 
-1002 LETVNKDLQNQIDGK
+1002 
-1017 IETYNQA
+1017 
-1024 TDPAA
+1024 
-1029 SWTTAELKAKHT
+1029 
-1041 GDLWYNSKTE
+1041 
-1051 ETMRWNGSAWSK
+1051 
-1063 LSDADAKA
+1063 
-1071 AKNLAVTK
+1071 
-1079 KRVFSVTPY
+1079 
-1088 PPYDKDDLWVQGKSG
+1088 
-1103 DLMRCVTSRQSGDY
+1103 
-1117 VASDWVKA
+1117 
-1125 TKYTDD
+1125 
-1131 SAINNFVK
+1131 
-1139 NTYAS
+1139 
-1144 DLEDIKNQIDQKI
+1144 
-1157 ETWFQATD
+1157 
-1165 PSLNWTGKET
+1165 
-1175 QPLCDVNGNEILD
+1175 
-1188 VSGKNITITVETEK
+1188 
-1202 ATHEGDLWKNS
+1202 
-1213 ETGDEY
+1213 
-1219 IYRSGN
+1219 
-1225 WEEMPVPDSVF
+1225 
-1236 DEIDG
+1236 
-1241 KSSIYVTQ
+1241 
-1249 PKPPYNV
+1249 
-1256 GDAWFTGTDILT
+1256 
-1268 CVVDRDSGGF
+1268 
-1278 VASDWQKK
+1278 
-1286 NNYTDDS
+1286 
-1293 ALNNFLTGDY
+1293 
-1303 SETIK
+1303 
-1308 EIKTQV
+1308 
-1314 DGKAETWRQDTDPST
+1314 
-1329 AWTTDALKAQ
+1329 
-1339 HKGDLWYKTSE
+1339 
-1350 QKSYIYSG
+1350 
-1358 TAWAEMKTNPPD
+1358 
-1370 IVFDAI
+1370 
-1376 DGKAQIFS
+1376 
-1384 TQPKSP
+1384 
-1390 YNVGDLY
+1390 
-1397 FTGNDILICIKDR
+1397 
-1410 ETGEYAASDWQ
+1410 
-1421 KKDNYTDD
+1421 
-1429 STVTD
+1429 
-1434 FIENIYDPKIEDIQ
+1434 
-1448 NQIDGKIDTYYYDYE
+1448 
-1463 PANSNH
+1463 
-1469 PASEWTTAYERQKH
+1469 
-1483 IGDLFFWKNKGFT
+1483 GDLFFWKNKGFT

-1542 PPYDVGDLWTQGND
+1542 PPYDVGDLWTQGD
-1556 GDLMRCQTARTS
+1556 TGDLMRCKTARAS
-1568 GNFVSSDWVKATKYT
+1568 GNYVSSDWTKATKYT
-1583 DDSAVDKLNK
+1583 DDSAVEKLNK

-1676 DKEKAY
+1676 DKEKAS

-1784 RINGSSYNNDYVD
+1784 RINGSNYINDYVD

-1847 IVEIGDIFTETVTT
+1847 IVEIGDIFTETVRT

-1873 KGDLWIEKKEEN
+1873 EGDLWIEKKEEN

-1920 EKLPES
+1920 EELPES

>member
-48 TEDGGDG
+48 AEDGGDG

-88 LFTEADIES
+88 LFTEVDIES

-103 RDVKGEEILDV
+103 RDVKGKEILDV

-129 NEGTFTALEPT
+129 NEGTFTVLEPT

-178 CSECGIMLGSPKFK
+178 CSACNIMLGSPKFK
-192 NDDFVIEQAPGKV
+192 NDDFVIEQAPEKV

-257 MDYQSD
+257 LDYQSD

-335 PMIEFMDL
+335 PTIEFMDL

-354 PTFITSLEFNY
+354 PTFITSNEFNY

-390 KVYEKAKKEIKQ
+390 KVYEKANKEIKQ
-402 NKTEFEAAVDNLN
+402 NKTDFEAAVENLN
-415 KTLESASG
+415 KTLENASG
-423 MYSTEVVQPDGSVI
+423 MYSTESPQPDGSMI
-437 SYIHDKPT
+437 TYIHDKPT

-455 TSEAIGISSDG
+455 TSEAIGISNDG

-564 IETWYQDSDPSV
+564 IETWYQD
-576 NWKDKTEHEG
+576 
-586 DLWKDTRDNK
+586 
-596 EYIYRS
+596 
-602 GQWVEMNVPDEVFDE
+602 
-617 IDSKAQIFINEPTTP
+617 
-632 YKIGD
+632 
-637 LWFDSETKE
+637 
-646 LLTCV
+646 
-651 KSRATGSCVKVDWEK
+651 
-666 RTKYTDDSTVN
+666 
-677 TFITKIYESDIDDI
+677 
-691 RNQIDQKI
+691 
-699 ETWYQSTDP
+699 TDP
-708 SVNWGG
+708 SVNWGV
-714 TVEMAW
+714 TVEKAW
-720 CDVNDESILDVNG
+720 YDIDGNPILDVNG
-733 NEIILLYEESK
+733 NEITLLFEELKS
-744 AEHEGDLWKDL
+744 EHEGDLWKDL

-761 IYRGGQWM
+761 IYRSGHWV

-790 TPVPPYRVG
+790 EPVPPYRVG

-815 SRDKGSCVKSDWQKK
+815 NRDTGKCVKSDWQKK

-840 TFISAVYDPKIAELQ
+840 TFISAVYNPKIAELQ
-855 SQIDGQLETWF
+855 NQIDGQIETWY
-866 YDHEPSL
+866 YDYEPTL
-873 QNEPAVNWTTNEQ
+873 QNEPASLWTTSTE
-886 RKDHE
+886 REKHL
-891 GDLFFWKSTGHSY
+891 GDLFYWSSKGFAY
-904 RFLQDGAVW
+904 RFMKDEATW
-913 KWQIVQDTDIS
+913 KWQLVQDTDIT
-924 KALAAAE
+924 KALAVAE

-954 GDLWVQGETGDIMR
+954 GDLWMQGENGDIMR
-968 CRVPKSDSSEYATD
+968 CRVPKSDSSEYAVD

-1024 TDPAA
+1024 TNP
-1029 SWTTAELKAKHT
+1029 STTWTTEELKQKHV
-1041 GDLWYNSKTE
+1041 GDLWYNSKE
-1051 ETMRWNGSAWSK
+1051 ETTQRWNGVSWSI
-1063 LSDADAKA
+1063 LSDAEAKA
-1071 AKNLAVTK
+1071 AKNLAITK

-1088 PPYDKDDLWVQGKSG
+1088 PPYDKDDLWVQGTNG
-1103 DLMRCVTSRQSGDY
+1103 DLMRCVTSRQNGEY

-1139 NTYAS
+1139 NTYAA
-1144 DLEDIKNQIDQKI
+1144 DLESIKNQIDQKI
-1157 ETWFQATD
+1157 ETWFQPTD

-1188 VSGKNITITVETEK
+1188 VSGKTITITVETEK
-1202 ATHEGDLWKNS
+1202 VTHEGDLWKNS
-1213 ETGDEY
+1213 KTGDEY

-1268 CVVDRDSGGF
+1268 CVVDRDSGEF
-1278 VASDWQKK
+1278 
-1286 NNYTDDS
+1286 
-1293 ALNNFLTGDY
+1293 
-1303 SETIK
+1303 I
-1308 EIKTQV
+1308 
-1314 DGKAETWRQDTDPST
+1314 
-1329 AWTTDALKAQ
+1329 
-1339 HKGDLWYKTSE
+1339 
-1350 QKSYIYSG
+1350 
-1358 TAWAEMKTNPPD
+1358 
-1370 IVFDAI
+1370 
-1376 DGKAQIFS
+1376 
-1384 TQPKSP
+1384 
-1390 YNVGDLY
+1390 
-1397 FTGNDILICIKDR
+1397 
-1410 ETGEYAASDWQ
+1410 ASDWQ

-1483 IGDLFFWKNKGFT
+1483 VGDLFFWKSKGFT
-1496 YRYMKVDTSYQ
+1496 YRYMKVDTSFQ

-1513 ADIVSAMETASKAQD
+1513 ADIESAMQKASKAQD
-1528 TADGKRRN
+1528 TADGKRRV
-1536 FITTPV
+1536 FTSTPQ
-1542 PPYDVGDLWTQGND
+1542 PPYDVGDLWTQGST
-1556 GDLMRCQTARTS
+1556 GDLMRCKTARAS
-1568 GNFVSSDWVKATKYT
+1568 GNYNSSDWVLATKYT
-1583 DDSAVDKLNK
+1583 DDTVANKAMADIEVLKDKIKLKVSSEDVESIIEQKADSIRMQAK
-1593 SLTSEE
+1593 SISWKSE
-1599 VFNRL
+1599 
-1604 TDNGKKQG
+1604 
-1612 IYMQGDQLYINF
+1612 
-1624 SYGKGG
+1624 
-1630 TLTLGGVNNENGSIQ
+1630 GSSMSPTGY
-1645 ILDAIGAEVGKWD
+1645 LKCSGAEIDGTIRSTDIIRTVYMTAGYNQYWYETNNVGIIGTNGLTGTNSGIR
-1658 KDGLNIKKGSI
+1658 GLNFDLDDGGHYMTWASKDTPSSTSYAMKMTYARKSFSSFTANSI
-1669 YGSTIYL
+1669 
-1676 DKEKAY
+1676 
-1682 ALIVGR
+1682 
-1688 NNSKEI
+1688 
-1694 FTIGSMG
+1694 
-1701 MHIDNTNM
+1701 NM
-1709 GLLAS
+1709 GCNIDMHNYKLLNAKFG
-1714 DSMVVDLMGGWFHGL
+1714 DGG
-1729 RMKAS
+1729 
-1734 NNGRGYG
+1734 
-1741 SSISPECF
+1741 I
-1749 SIGWA
+1749 
-1754 EDLQGWSDAMST
+1754 
-1766 VKSYTFSI
+1766 
-1774 SENSTGCLSI
+1774 
-1784 RINGSSYNNDYVD
+1784 
-1797 ISPREIKTT
+1797 T
-1806 GTKNRVV
+1806 GTMNFVQRFKESDGTKQDYSGCYMTFKN
-1813 PTENYSNRLQYCYET
+1813 
-1828 ASPMF
+1828 
-1833 GDIGEGITDENGEC
+1833 GIL
-1847 IVEIGDIFTETVTT
+1847 V
-1861 RIEYQVFLQKEG
+1861 KA
-1873 KGDLWIEKKEEN
+1873 
-1885 YFIVHGTPN
+1885 
-1894 LKFAWELKAKQK
+1894 AWH
-1906 DYEYVNLEEDVDRE
+1906 
-1920 EKLPES
+1920 S
-1926 PENILNAELETL
+1926 
-1938 IKEQEELLN
+1938 
-1947 ETA
+1947 

>member
-29 GKKLTLDSDNDFFI
+29 GEKLYLDSDNDFFI

-48 TEDGGDG
+48 AEDGGDG

-129 NEGTFTALEPT
+129 NEGTFTVLEPT

-145 IEIVGYDAMY
+145 IELVGYDSMY
-155 KADVDFTSKLS
+155 KADADFTSKLS

-178 CSECGIMLGSPKFK
+178 CSTCNIMLGSPKFN
-192 NDDFVIEQAPGKV
+192 NDDFVIEQAPEKV

-210 IGYIAMLAVG
+210 IGYIAMLSVG

-243 NRDDLVEDAGYSIL
+243 NRDDLVEDDGYSIL

-335 PMIEFMDL
+335 PTIEFMDL

-564 IETWYQDSDPSV
+564 IETWYQ
-576 NWKDKTEHEG
+576 
-586 DLWKDTRDNK
+586 
-596 EYIYRS
+596 
-602 GQWVEMNVPDEVFDE
+602 
-617 IDSKAQIFINEPTTP
+617 
-632 YKIGD
+632 
-637 LWFDSETKE
+637 
-646 LLTCV
+646 
-651 KSRATGSCVKVDWEK
+651 
-666 RTKYTDDSTVN
+666 
-677 TFITKIYESDIDDI
+677 
-691 RNQIDQKI
+691 
-699 ETWYQSTDP
+699 STDP

-720 CDVNDESILDVNG
+720 CDVNGESILDVNG

-855 SQIDGQLETWF
+855 SQIDGQIETWF

-886 RKDHE
+886 RKNHE
-891 GDLFFWKSTGHSY
+891 GDLFFWKSTGYSY
-904 RFLQDGAVW
+904 RFLQDGAIW

-954 GDLWVQGETGDIMR
+954 GDLWVQGDDGDIMR
-968 CRVPKSDSSEYATD
+968 CCVARSESASFSAS

-1017 IETYNQA
+1017 IETYNQSA
-1024 TDPAA
+1024 DPAA

-1088 PPYDKDDLWVQGKSG
+1088 PPYDKDDLWVQGTNG

-1139 NTYAS
+1139 NTYAA
-1144 DLEDIKNQIDQKI
+1144 DLENIKNQIDQKI
-1157 ETWFQATD
+1157 ETWFQPTD

-1175 QPLCDVNGNEILD
+1175 QPLCDINGNEILD

-1213 ETGDEY
+1213 KTGDEY

-1241 KSSIYVTQ
+1241 K
-1249 PKPPYNV
+1249 
-1256 GDAWFTGTDILT
+1256 
-1268 CVVDRDSGGF
+1268 
-1278 VASDWQKK
+1278 
-1286 NNYTDDS
+1286 
-1293 ALNNFLTGDY
+1293 
-1303 SETIK
+1303 
-1308 EIKTQV
+1308 
-1314 DGKAETWRQDTDPST
+1314 
-1329 AWTTDALKAQ
+1329 
-1339 HKGDLWYKTSE
+1339 
-1350 QKSYIYSG
+1350 
-1358 TAWAEMKTNPPD
+1358 
-1370 IVFDAI
+1370 
-1376 DGKAQIFS
+1376 AQIFS
-1384 TQPKSP
+1384 TQPKPP
-1390 YNVGDLY
+1390 YSVDDLY
-1397 FTGNDILICIKDR
+1397 FTGNDILVCLKDR
-1410 ETGEYAASDWQ
+1410 ETGEYVASDWQ

-1483 IGDLFFWKNKGFT
+1483 VGDLFFWKNKGFT

-1542 PPYDVGDLWTQGND
+1542 PPYDVGDLWTQGD
-1556 GDLMRCQTARTS
+1556 TGDLMRCKTARAS
-1568 GNFVSSDWVKATKYT
+1568 GNYVSSDWTKATKYT
-1583 DDSAVDKLNK
+1583 DDSAVEKLNK

-1676 DKEKAY
+1676 DKEKAS

-1784 RINGSSYNNDYVD
+1784 RINGSNYINDYVD

>member
-29 GKKLTLDSDNDFFI
+29 GEKLYLDSENDFFI

-48 TEDGGDG
+48 SEDGGDG

-88 LFTEADIES
+88 LFTEADIEN
-97 RSYDAW
+97 RSYDIW
-103 RDVKGEEILDV
+103 RDVKGEEILDI

-129 NEGTFTALEPT
+129 NEGAFTVLEPT

-145 IEIVGYDAMY
+145 IELVGYDSMY
-155 KADVDFTSKLS
+155 KADADFTSKLS

-178 CSECGIMLGSPKFK
+178 CSTCNIMLGSPKFN
-192 NDDFVIEQAPGKV
+192 NDDFVIEQAPDKV

-220 NAVIQN
+220 NAVIQD

-236 SAISKIT
+236 SAISKIAS
-243 NRDDLVEDAGYSIL
+243 RADLVEDAGYSIL

-335 PMIEFMDL
+335 PTIEFMDL

-415 KTLESASG
+415 KTLENASG
-423 MYSTEVVQPDGSVI
+423 MYSTESPQPDGSMI
-437 SYIHDKPT
+437 TYIHDKPT

-494 INSGSLTVKDKNG
+494 INSGSLTIKDKNG

-602 GQWVEMNVPDEVFDE
+602 WQWVEMN
-617 IDSKAQIFINEPTTP
+617 
-632 YKIGD
+632 
-637 LWFDSETKE
+637 
-646 LLTCV
+646 
-651 KSRATGSCVKVDWEK
+651 
-666 RTKYTDDSTVN
+666 
-677 TFITKIYESDIDDI
+677 
-691 RNQIDQKI
+691 
-699 ETWYQSTDP
+699 
-708 SVNWGG
+708 
-714 TVEMAW
+714 
-720 CDVNDESILDVNG
+720 
-733 NEIILLYEESK
+733 
-744 AEHEGDLWKDL
+744 
-755 STNDEY
+755 
-761 IYRGGQWM
+761 
-769 KMQVPDEVFDEI
+769 VPDEVFDEI

-855 SQIDGQLETWF
+855 SQIDGQIETWF

-886 RKDHE
+886 RKNHE
-891 GDLFFWKSTGHSY
+891 GDLFFWKSTGYSY

-954 GDLWVQGETGDIMR
+954 GDLWVQGDDGDIMR
-968 CRVPKSDSSEYATD
+968 CCVARSESASFSAS

-1017 IETYNQA
+1017 IETYNQSA
-1024 TDPAA
+1024 DPAA

-1088 PPYDKDDLWVQGKSG
+1088 PPYDKDDLWVQGTNG

-1139 NTYAS
+1139 NTYAA
-1144 DLEDIKNQIDQKI
+1144 DLENIKNQIDQKI
-1157 ETWFQATD
+1157 ETWFQPTD

-1175 QPLCDVNGNEILD
+1175 QPLCDINGNEILD

-1213 ETGDEY
+1213 KTGDEY

-1241 KSSIYVTQ
+1241 K
-1249 PKPPYNV
+1249 
-1256 GDAWFTGTDILT
+1256 
-1268 CVVDRDSGGF
+1268 
-1278 VASDWQKK
+1278 
-1286 NNYTDDS
+1286 
-1293 ALNNFLTGDY
+1293 
-1303 SETIK
+1303 
-1308 EIKTQV
+1308 
-1314 DGKAETWRQDTDPST
+1314 
-1329 AWTTDALKAQ
+1329 
-1339 HKGDLWYKTSE
+1339 
-1350 QKSYIYSG
+1350 
-1358 TAWAEMKTNPPD
+1358 
-1370 IVFDAI
+1370 
-1376 DGKAQIFS
+1376 AQIFS
-1384 TQPKSP
+1384 TQPKPP
-1390 YNVGDLY
+1390 YSVDDLY
-1397 FTGNDILICIKDR
+1397 FTGNDILVCLKDR
-1410 ETGEYAASDWQ
+1410 ETGEYVASDWQ

-1483 IGDLFFWKNKGFT
+1483 VGDLFFWKNKGFT

-1542 PPYDVGDLWTQGND
+1542 PPYDVGDLWTQGD
-1556 GDLMRCQTARTS
+1556 TGDLMRCKTARAS
-1568 GNFVSSDWVKATKYT
+1568 GNYVSSDWTKATKYT
-1583 DDSAVDKLNK
+1583 DDSAVEKLNK

-1676 DKEKAY
+1676 DKEKAS

-1784 RINGSSYNNDYVD
+1784 RINGSNYINDYVD

-1873 KGDLWIEKKEEN
+1873 EGDLWIEKKEEN

-1920 EKLPES
+1920 EELPES

>member
-29 GKKLTLDSDNDFFI
+29 GEKLYLDSDNDFFI

-48 TEDGGDG
+48 AEDGGDG

-75 RFSKYDFYYAQIS
+75 RFFKYDFYYAQIS

-129 NEGTFTALEPT
+129 NEGTFTVLEPT

-145 IEIVGYDAMY
+145 IELVGYDSMY
-155 KADVDFTSKLS
+155 KADADFTSKLS

-178 CSECGIMLGSPKFK
+178 CSTCNIMLGSPKFN
-192 NDDFVIEQAPGKV
+192 NDDFVIEQAPEKV

-210 IGYIAMLAVG
+210 IGYIAMLSVG

-243 NRDDLVEDAGYSIL
+243 NRDDLVEDDGYSIL

-335 PMIEFMDL
+335 PTIEFMDL

-564 IETWYQDSDPSV
+564 IETWYQ
-576 NWKDKTEHEG
+576 
-586 DLWKDTRDNK
+586 
-596 EYIYRS
+596 
-602 GQWVEMNVPDEVFDE
+602 
-617 IDSKAQIFINEPTTP
+617 
-632 YKIGD
+632 
-637 LWFDSETKE
+637 
-646 LLTCV
+646 
-651 KSRATGSCVKVDWEK
+651 
-666 RTKYTDDSTVN
+666 
-677 TFITKIYESDIDDI
+677 
-691 RNQIDQKI
+691 
-699 ETWYQSTDP
+699 STDP

-720 CDVNDESILDVNG
+720 CDVNGESILDVNG

-855 SQIDGQLETWF
+855 SQIDGQIETWF

-886 RKDHE
+886 RKNHE
-891 GDLFFWKSTGHSY
+891 GDLFFWKSTGYSY

-954 GDLWVQGETGDIMR
+954 GDLWVQGDDGDIMR
-968 CRVPKSDSSEYATD
+968 CCVARSESASFSAS

-1017 IETYNQA
+1017 IETYNQSA
-1024 TDPAA
+1024 DPAA

-1088 PPYDKDDLWVQGKSG
+1088 PPYDKDDLWVQGTNG

-1139 NTYAS
+1139 NTYAA
-1144 DLEDIKNQIDQKI
+1144 DLENIKNQIDQKI
-1157 ETWFQATD
+1157 ETWFQPTD

-1175 QPLCDVNGNEILD
+1175 QPLCDINGNEILD

-1213 ETGDEY
+1213 KTGDEY

-1241 KSSIYVTQ
+1241 K
-1249 PKPPYNV
+1249 
-1256 GDAWFTGTDILT
+1256 
-1268 CVVDRDSGGF
+1268 
-1278 VASDWQKK
+1278 
-1286 NNYTDDS
+1286 
-1293 ALNNFLTGDY
+1293 
-1303 SETIK
+1303 
-1308 EIKTQV
+1308 
-1314 DGKAETWRQDTDPST
+1314 
-1329 AWTTDALKAQ
+1329 
-1339 HKGDLWYKTSE
+1339 
-1350 QKSYIYSG
+1350 
-1358 TAWAEMKTNPPD
+1358 
-1370 IVFDAI
+1370 
-1376 DGKAQIFS
+1376 AQIFS
-1384 TQPKSP
+1384 TQPKPP
-1390 YNVGDLY
+1390 YSVDDLY
-1397 FTGNDILICIKDR
+1397 FTGNDILVCLKDR
-1410 ETGEYAASDWQ
+1410 ETGEYVASDWQ

-1483 IGDLFFWKNKGFT
+1483 VGDLFFWKNKGFT

-1542 PPYDVGDLWTQGND
+1542 PPYDVGDLWTQGD
-1556 GDLMRCQTARTS
+1556 TGDLMRCKTARAS
-1568 GNFVSSDWVKATKYT
+1568 GNYVSSDWTKATKYT
-1583 DDSAVDKLNK
+1583 DDSAVEKLNK

-1676 DKEKAY
+1676 DKEKAS

-1784 RINGSSYNNDYVD
+1784 RINGSNYINDYVD

>member
-62 SKSVTLVIDNIDE
+62 SKSVTLVIDNTDE

-88 LFTEADIES
+88 LFTEVDIES

-129 NEGTFTALEPT
+129 NEGTFTVLEPI

-145 IEIVGYDAMY
+145 IELVGYDSMY
-155 KADVDFTSKLS
+155 KADADFTSKLS

-178 CSECGIMLGSPKFK
+178 CSACNIMLGSPKFK
-192 NDDFVIEQAPGKV
+192 NDDFVIEQAPEKV

-335 PMIEFMDL
+335 PTIEFMDL

-354 PTFITSLEFNY
+354 PTFITSNEFNY

-390 KVYEKAKKEIKQ
+390 KVYEKANKEIKQ
-402 NKTEFEAAVDNLN
+402 NKTDFEAAVENLN
-415 KTLESASG
+415 KTLENASG
-423 MYSTEVVQPDGSVI
+423 MYSTESPQPDGSMI
-437 SYIHDKPT
+437 TYIHDKPT

-455 TSEAIGISSDG
+455 TSEAIGISNDG

-494 INSGSLTVKDKNG
+494 INSGSLTVKDKDG

-512 ADTETGRVTINA
+512 ADTATGRVTINA

-547 NIYKTDM
+547 NIYKNDI

-564 IETWYQDSDPSV
+564 IETWYQD
-576 NWKDKTEHEG
+576 
-586 DLWKDTRDNK
+586 
-596 EYIYRS
+596 
-602 GQWVEMNVPDEVFDE
+602 
-617 IDSKAQIFINEPTTP
+617 
-632 YKIGD
+632 
-637 LWFDSETKE
+637 
-646 LLTCV
+646 
-651 KSRATGSCVKVDWEK
+651 
-666 RTKYTDDSTVN
+666 
-677 TFITKIYESDIDDI
+677 
-691 RNQIDQKI
+691 
-699 ETWYQSTDP
+699 TDP
-708 SVNWGG
+708 SVNWGV
-714 TVEMAW
+714 TVEKAW
-720 CDVNDESILDVNG
+720 CDIDGNPILDVNG
-733 NEIILLYEESK
+733 NEITLLFEELKS
-744 AEHEGDLWKDL
+744 EHEGDLWKDL

-761 IYRGGQWM
+761 IYRSGHWV

-790 TPVPPYRVG
+790 EPVPPYRVG

-815 SRDKGSCVKSDWQKK
+815 SRDTGKCVKSDWQKK

-840 TFISAVYDPKIAELQ
+840 TFISAVYNPKIAELQ
-855 SQIDGQLETWF
+855 NQIDGQIETWY
-866 YDHEPSL
+866 YDYEPTL
-873 QNEPAVNWTTNEQ
+873 QNEPASLWTTSTE
-886 RKDHE
+886 REKHL
-891 GDLFFWKSTGHSY
+891 GDLFYWSSKGFAY
-904 RFLQDGAVW
+904 RFMKDEATW
-913 KWQIVQDTDIS
+913 KWQLVQDTDIT
-924 KALAAAE
+924 KALAVAE

-968 CRVPKSDSSEYATD
+968 CRVPKSDSSEYAVD

-1024 TDPAA
+1024 TNP
-1029 SWTTAELKAKHT
+1029 STTWTTEELKQKHV
-1041 GDLWYNSKTE
+1041 GDLWYNSKE
-1051 ETMRWNGSAWSK
+1051 ETTQRWNGVSWSI
-1063 LSDADAKA
+1063 LSDAEAKA
-1071 AKNLAVTK
+1071 AKNLAITK

-1088 PPYDKDDLWVQGKSG
+1088 PPYDKDDLWVQGTNG
-1103 DLMRCVTSRQSGDY
+1103 DLMRCVTSRQNGEY

-1139 NTYAS
+1139 NTYAA
-1144 DLEDIKNQIDQKI
+1144 DLESIKNQIDQKI
-1157 ETWFQATD
+1157 ETWFQPTD

-1188 VSGKNITITVETEK
+1188 VSGKTITITVETEK
-1202 ATHEGDLWKNS
+1202 VTHEGDLWKNS
-1213 ETGDEY
+1213 KTGDEY

-1268 CVVDRDSGGF
+1268 CVVDRDSGEF
-1278 VASDWQKK
+1278 
-1286 NNYTDDS
+1286 
-1293 ALNNFLTGDY
+1293 
-1303 SETIK
+1303 I
-1308 EIKTQV
+1308 
-1314 DGKAETWRQDTDPST
+1314 
-1329 AWTTDALKAQ
+1329 
-1339 HKGDLWYKTSE
+1339 
-1350 QKSYIYSG
+1350 
-1358 TAWAEMKTNPPD
+1358 
-1370 IVFDAI
+1370 
-1376 DGKAQIFS
+1376 
-1384 TQPKSP
+1384 
-1390 YNVGDLY
+1390 
-1397 FTGNDILICIKDR
+1397 
-1410 ETGEYAASDWQ
+1410 ASDWQ

-1483 IGDLFFWKNKGFT
+1483 VGDLFFWKSKGFT
-1496 YRYMKVDTSYQ
+1496 YCYMKVDTSFQ

-1513 ADIVSAMETASKAQD
+1513 ADIESAMQKASKAQD
-1528 TADGKRRN
+1528 TADGKRRV
-1536 FITTPV
+1536 FTSTPQ
-1542 PPYDVGDLWTQGND
+1542 PPYDVGDLWTQGST
-1556 GDLMRCQTARTS
+1556 GDLMRCKTARAS
-1568 GNFVSSDWVKATKYT
+1568 GNYNSSDWVLATKYT
-1583 DDSAVDKLNK
+1583 DDTVANKAMADIEVLKDKIKLKVSSEDVESIIEQKADSIRMQAK
-1593 SLTSEE
+1593 SISWKSE
-1599 VFNRL
+1599 
-1604 TDNGKKQG
+1604 
-1612 IYMQGDQLYINF
+1612 
-1624 SYGKGG
+1624 
-1630 TLTLGGVNNENGSIQ
+1630 GSSMSPTGY
-1645 ILDAIGAEVGKWD
+1645 LKCSGAEIDGTIRSTNILRTVYMTAGYNQYWYETNKVGLIGTNGFAD
-1658 KDGLNIKKGSI
+1658 TNFAIRGLNFDLDDGGHYMTWASKDTPSSTSYAMKMTYARKSFSSFTADSI
-1669 YGSTIYL
+1669 
-1676 DKEKAY
+1676 
-1682 ALIVGR
+1682 
-1688 NNSKEI
+1688 
-1694 FTIGSMG
+1694 
-1701 MHIDNTNM
+1701 NM
-1709 GLLAS
+1709 GCNIDMHNYKLLNAKFG
-1714 DSMVVDLMGGWFHGL
+1714 DGG
-1729 RMKAS
+1729 
-1734 NNGRGYG
+1734 
-1741 SSISPECF
+1741 I
-1749 SIGWA
+1749 
-1754 EDLQGWSDAMST
+1754 
-1766 VKSYTFSI
+1766 
-1774 SENSTGCLSI
+1774 
-1784 RINGSSYNNDYVD
+1784 
-1797 ISPREIKTT
+1797 T
-1806 GTKNRVV
+1806 GTMNFVQRFKESDGTKQDYSGCYMTFKN
-1813 PTENYSNRLQYCYET
+1813 
-1828 ASPMF
+1828 
-1833 GDIGEGITDENGEC
+1833 GIL
-1847 IVEIGDIFTETVTT
+1847 V
-1861 RIEYQVFLQKEG
+1861 KA
-1873 KGDLWIEKKEEN
+1873 
-1885 YFIVHGTPN
+1885 
-1894 LKFAWELKAKQK
+1894 AWH
-1906 DYEYVNLEEDVDRE
+1906 
-1920 EKLPES
+1920 S
-1926 PENILNAELETL
+1926 
-1938 IKEQEELLN
+1938 
-1947 ETA
+1947 